1 MNQTKEKKTRYLL
14 WPALLLLLLL
24 LAPGSTVRVQAASD
38 QTAVQLKLS
47 QGIRRYDYAY
57 QVLDLVNQERAKKN
71 LNPVTMDKNLLECA
85 MTRAEELTVYASH
98 TRPNGSICFSAFPYF
113 EDPSENLAINQGTP
127 EEVMESWI
135 ESSGHYTNIMNSKN
149 VSAGIGCY
157 SQNGH
162 LYWIQCFSS
171 HATEACTQ
179 PANQTVSPVIS
190 VLPKL
195 INIHFNEVSPIT
207 FTEEQ
212 KTLAIYITCNGF
224 SYMSSSLD
232 PASFTWSTGDPS
244 IATVDQSG
252 VIQLKSRGTT
262 TVSATLKSC
271 PDKTLSTDINA
282 YYDLENSKET
292 SLRYTSSWNYT
303 GNPITFSPE
312 LKFHG
317 RTLTEGKDYTISFSN
332 NQNSGVGTFTI
343 TGLGLYSGTLTNN
356 FGIWQIN
363 LSQTKVT
370 FSQSSYLYT
379 GTPLTPKP
387 TVTWNGITL
396 TENVDYTLSWHNN
409 AQQGNAYVTVSGKG
423 NFTGESNKYFYIDL
437 TPITEAE
444 IGDIPDYEYAP
455 GKEFKPEPTV
465 TLNGVTLKKDV
476 DYTLSYY
483 DNTMASS
490 RTNRPRVHITGIGIY
505 RSGFSKYFTINP
517 LKLSGET
524 IQLAD
529 PNCKSESVTSYLR
542 NNLIITYNGTQLIS
556 DDFRIT
562 SVYCSSS
569 NEILDFSLSYK
580 QNYSGSRHMTS
591 VKLCD
596 LSDIPEQIFNG
607 NAVTPKPA
615 VKYGSD
621 TLQEGTDYILS
632 WKDNAK
638 TGTSSV
644 TVTGINNYFSSQSL
658 TFKISAPAP
667 TSTPTPKPTATP
679 KPKPTATPTPK
690 PTATPK
696 PKPTTTPTP
705 KPTATP
711 TTKPTATPTPKPTAT
726 PTTKPTATPTPK
738 PTATPTPKPTATPT
752 TKPTTPT
759 PKPSTTPA
767 PMPSGTPAPMPS
779 GTPAPNPS
787 GTPAP
792 NPSGTPAPNPSGTPA
807 PVITNLTAPSI
818 KASASW
824 NSCTL
829 RWNRINN
836 VRNYILYRKTNS
848 GKYTK
853 IKTLNANATSYK
865 DTKITMGNKYS
876 YVIRASRKTSS
887 GSIYSPASK
896 AATVKPNLLRP
907 STKLKT
913 LKGKQTLSWK
923 KISGATGYV
932 IYQKKGNGS
941 FKKVK
946 TISSKNTS
954 YTFKTAK
961 NITYSYRLVPYRTV
975 NKKVKTGP
983 ASAVKTGKAK

>member
-24 LAPGSTVRVQAASD
+24 LAPGNIVRVQAASD

-71 LNPVTMDKNLLECA
+71 RNPVTMDKNLLECA

-98 TRPNGSICFSAFPYF
+98 IRPNGSICFSAFPYF

-171 HATEACTQ
+171 HAAETCTQ
-179 PANQTVSPVIS
+179 PANQNVSPVLS
-190 VLPKL
+190 VLPRL
-195 INIHFNEVSPIT
+195 VNIHFNVSSPVK

-212 KTLAIYITCNGF
+212 KTLTIYATCNGF

-232 PASFTWSTGDPS
+232 PSSFTWSTGDPS
-244 IATVDQSG
+244 VATVDQSG
-252 VIQLKSRGTT
+252 VIRLKSKGNT
-262 TVSATLKSC
+262 TVTATLKSC
-271 PDKTLSTDINA
+271 PDKILTADLNA
-282 YYDLENSKET
+282 YYDLEDSKET
-292 SLRYTSSWNYT
+292 SLTYT
-303 GNPITFSPE
+303 GSWKYTGKPITFSPV
-312 LKFHG
+312 LKFHD
-317 RTLTEGKDYTISFSN
+317 RTLTEGKDYTLSFSN

-363 LSQTKVT
+363 LSQAEIA

-423 NFTGESNKYFYIDL
+423 NFTGERNKYFYIDL

-476 DYTLSYY
+476 DYTLSYF

-524 IQLAD
+524 IELPD
-529 PNCKSESVTSYLR
+529 TNCGNGSVTTFLR
-542 NNLIITYNGTQLIS
+542 NHLVITYNGVQLTS
-556 DDFRIT
+556 DDYSIT
-562 SVYCSSS
+562 SLRCSAG
-569 NEILDFSLSYK
+569 NEILGFSISYK
-580 QNYSGSRHMTS
+580 QNYSGTRQMTS
-591 VKLCD
+591 VKRCD
-596 LSDIPEQIFNG
+596 LSDIPEQIFSG
-607 NAVTPKPA
+607 NAVTPKPT
-615 VKYGSD
+615 VKYGSAA
-621 TLQEGTDYILS
+621 LQEGTDYVLS
-632 WKDNAK
+632 WADNTK
-638 TGTSSV
+638 TGTGSV
-644 TVTGINNYFSSQSL
+644 TVTGINKYFASQTL
-658 TFKISAPAP
+658 TFKISAPSP
-667 TSTPTPKPTATP
+667 TVTPTPKPTN
-679 KPKPTATPTPK
+679 TPTPK
-690 PTATPK
+690 PT
-696 PKPTTTPTP
+696 
-705 KPTATP
+705 
-711 TTKPTATPTPKPTAT
+711 
-726 PTTKPTATPTPK
+726 
-738 PTATPTPKPTATPT
+738 
-752 TKPTTPT
+752 
-759 PKPSTTPA
+759 STPA
-767 PMPSGTPAPMPS
+767 PKPSGTPAP
-779 GTPAPNPS
+779 A
-787 GTPAP
+787 
-792 NPSGTPAPNPSGTPA
+792 
-807 PVITNLTAPSI
+807 VVKLTAPAI
-818 KASASW
+818 KASTSW

-836 VRNYILYRKTNS
+836 ARSYILYRKTNS
-848 GKYTK
+848 GKYAK
-853 IKTLNANATSYK
+853 IKTLNANTTSYK
-865 DTKITMGNKYS
+865 DTKITIGNKYS

-887 GSIYSPASK
+887 GYIYSPTSK
-896 AATVKPNLLRP
+896 AVTVKPNLLRP

-913 LKGKQTLSWK
+913 LKGKQILSWK
-923 KISGATGYV
+923 KVPGATGYV
-932 IYQKKGNGS
+932 LYQKKGNGS

-946 TISSKNTS
+946 TVSARNLN
-954 YTFKTAK
+954 YTFKTSK
-961 NITYSYRLVPYRTV
+961 NTTYSYRVVPYRTI
-975 NKKVKTGP
+975 NRKAKTGP
-983 ASAVKTGKAK
+983 ASAVKTGKAR

>member
-24 LAPGSTVRVQAASD
+24 LAPGNIVRVQAASD

-71 LNPVTMDKNLLECA
+71 RNPVTMDKNLLECA

-171 HATEACTQ
+171 HAAETCTQ
-179 PANQTVSPVIS
+179 PANQNVSPVLS
-190 VLPKL
+190 VLPRL
-195 INIHFNEVSPIT
+195 VNIHFNVSSPVK

-212 KTLAIYITCNGF
+212 KTLTIYATCNGF

-232 PASFTWSTGDPS
+232 PSSFTWSTGDPS
-244 IATVDQSG
+244 VATVDQSG
-252 VIQLKSRGTT
+252 VIRLKSKGNT
-262 TVSATLKSC
+262 TVTATLKSC
-271 PDKTLSTDINA
+271 PDKILTADLNA
-282 YYDLENSKET
+282 YYDLEDSKET
-292 SLRYTSSWNYT
+292 SLTYT
-303 GNPITFSPE
+303 GSWKHTGKPITFSPV
-312 LKFHG
+312 LKFHD
-317 RTLTEGKDYTISFSN
+317 RTLTEGKDYTLSFSN

-363 LSQTKVT
+363 LSQAEVT

-423 NFTGESNKYFYIDL
+423 NFTGETNKSFYIDL

-476 DYTLSYY
+476 DYTLSYF

-524 IQLAD
+524 IELPD
-529 PNCKSESVTSYLR
+529 TNCGNGSVTTFLR
-542 NNLIITYNGTQLIS
+542 NHLVITYNGVQLTS
-556 DDFRIT
+556 DDYSIT
-562 SVYCSSS
+562 SLRCSAG
-569 NEILDFSLSYK
+569 NEILGFSISYK
-580 QNYSGSRHMTS
+580 QNYSGTRQMTS
-591 VKLCD
+591 VKRCD
-596 LSDIPEQIFNG
+596 LSDIPEQIFSG
-607 NAVTPKPA
+607 NAVTPKPT
-615 VKYGSD
+615 VKYGSA
-621 TLQEGTDYILS
+621 TLQEGTDYVLS
-632 WKDNAK
+632 WADNTK
-638 TGTSSV
+638 TGTGSV
-644 TVTGINNYFSSQSL
+644 TVTGINKYFASQTL

-667 TSTPTPKPTATP
+667 TV
-679 KPKPTATPTPK
+679 
-690 PTATPK
+690 
-696 PKPTTTPTP
+696 
-705 KPTATP
+705 
-711 TTKPTATPTPKPTAT
+711 
-726 PTTKPTATPTPK
+726 TPTPK
-738 PTATPTPKPTATPT
+738 PTATPTPKPT
-752 TKPTTPT
+752 
-759 PKPSTTPA
+759 STPA
-767 PMPSGTPAPMPS
+767 PKPSGTPAP
-779 GTPAPNPS
+779 A
-787 GTPAP
+787 
-792 NPSGTPAPNPSGTPA
+792 
-807 PVITNLTAPSI
+807 VVKLTAPAI
-818 KASASW
+818 KASTSW

-836 VRNYILYRKTNS
+836 AQSYILYRKTNS
-848 GKYTK
+848 GKYAK
-853 IKTLNANATSYK
+853 IKTLNANTTSYK
-865 DTKITMGNKYS
+865 DTKITIGNKYS

-887 GSIYSPASK
+887 GYIYSPTSK
-896 AATVKPNLLRP
+896 AVTVKPNLLRP

-913 LKGKQTLSWK
+913 LKGKQILSWK
-923 KISGATGYV
+923 KVPGATGYV
-932 IYQKKGNGS
+932 LYQKKGNDS

-946 TISSKNTS
+946 TVSARNLS
-954 YTFKTAK
+954 YTFKTSK
-961 NITYSYRLVPYRTV
+961 NTTYSYRVVPYRTI
-975 NKKVKTGP
+975 NRKAKTGP
-983 ASAVKTGKAK
+983 ASAVKTGKAR

>member
-1 MNQTKEKKTRYLL
+1 MNETKEEKTRHLF

-24 LAPGSTVRVQAASD
+24 LAPGNIVRVQAASD

-71 LNPVTMDKNLLECA
+71 RNPVTMDKNLLECA

-171 HATEACTQ
+171 HAAETCTQ
-179 PANQTVSPVIS
+179 PANQNVSPVLS
-190 VLPKL
+190 VLPRL
-195 INIHFNEVSPIT
+195 VNIHFNVSSPVK

-212 KTLAIYITCNGF
+212 KTLTIYATCNGF

-232 PASFTWSTGDPS
+232 PSSFTWSTGDPS
-244 IATVDQSG
+244 VATVDQSG
-252 VIQLKSRGTT
+252 VIRLKSKGNT
-262 TVSATLKSC
+262 TVTATLKSC
-271 PDKTLSTDINA
+271 PDKILTADLNA
-282 YYDLENSKET
+282 YYDLEDSKET
-292 SLRYTSSWNYT
+292 SLTYT
-303 GNPITFSPE
+303 GSWKCTGKPITFSPV
-312 LKFHG
+312 LKFHD
-317 RTLTEGKDYTISFSN
+317 RTLTEGKDYTLSFSN

-363 LSQTKVT
+363 LSQAEVT

-379 GTPLTPKP
+379 RTPLTPKP

-423 NFTGESNKYFYIDL
+423 NFTGETNKSFYIDL

-465 TLNGVTLKKDV
+465 TLNGVALKKNV
-476 DYTLSYY
+476 DYTLSYF

-524 IQLAD
+524 IELPD
-529 PNCKSESVTSYLR
+529 TNCGNGSVTTFLR
-542 NNLIITYNGTQLIS
+542 NHLVITYNGVQLTS
-556 DDFRIT
+556 DDYSIT
-562 SVYCSSS
+562 SLRCSAG
-569 NEILDFSLSYK
+569 NEILGFSISYK
-580 QNYSGSRHMTS
+580 QNYSGTRQMTS

-596 LSDIPEQIFNG
+596 LSDIPEQIFSG
-607 NAVTPKPA
+607 NAVTPKPT
-615 VKYGSD
+615 VKYGSA
-621 TLQEGTDYILS
+621 TLQEGTDYVLS
-632 WKDNAK
+632 WADNTK
-638 TGTSSV
+638 TGTGSV
-644 TVTGINNYFSSQSL
+644 TVTGINKYFASQTL

-667 TSTPTPKPTATP
+667 TVTPTPKPTN
-679 KPKPTATPTPK
+679 TPTPK
-690 PTATPK
+690 PT
-696 PKPTTTPTP
+696 
-705 KPTATP
+705 
-711 TTKPTATPTPKPTAT
+711 
-726 PTTKPTATPTPK
+726 
-738 PTATPTPKPTATPT
+738 
-752 TKPTTPT
+752 
-759 PKPSTTPA
+759 STPA
-767 PMPSGTPAPMPS
+767 PKPSGTPAP
-779 GTPAPNPS
+779 A
-787 GTPAP
+787 
-792 NPSGTPAPNPSGTPA
+792 
-807 PVITNLTAPSI
+807 VVKLTAPAI
-818 KASASW
+818 KASTSW

-829 RWNRINN
+829 RWNRVKNSQ
-836 VRNYILYRKTNS
+836 NYILYRKTNS
-848 GKYTK
+848 GKYAK
-853 IKTLNANATSYK
+853 IKTLNANTTSYK
-865 DTKITMGNKYS
+865 DTKITIGNKYS

-887 GSIYSPASK
+887 GYIYSPTSK
-896 AATVKPNLLRP
+896 AVTVKPNLLRP

-913 LKGKQTLSWK
+913 LKGKQILSWK
-923 KISGATGYV
+923 KVPGATGYV
-932 IYQKKGNGS
+932 LYQKKGNGS

-946 TISSKNTS
+946 TVSARNLN
-954 YTFKTAK
+954 YTFKTSK
-961 NITYSYRLVPYRTV
+961 NTTYSYRVVPYRTI
-975 NKKVKTGP
+975 NRKAKTGP
-983 ASAVKTGKAK
+983 ASAVKTGKAR

>member
-24 LAPGSTVRVQAASD
+24 LAPGNIVRVQAASD

-71 LNPVTMDKNLLECA
+71 RNPVTMDKNLLECA

-171 HATEACTQ
+171 HAAETCTQ
-179 PANQTVSPVIS
+179 PANQNVSPVLS
-190 VLPKL
+190 VLPRL
-195 INIHFNEVSPIT
+195 VNIHFNVSSPVK

-212 KTLAIYITCNGF
+212 KTLTIYATCNGF

-232 PASFTWSTGDPS
+232 PSSFTWSTGDPS
-244 IATVDQSG
+244 VATVDQSG
-252 VIQLKSRGTT
+252 VIRLKSKGNT
-262 TVSATLKSC
+262 TVTATLKSC
-271 PDKTLSTDINA
+271 PDKILTADLNA
-282 YYDLENSKET
+282 YYDLEDSKET
-292 SLRYTSSWNYT
+292 SLTYT
-303 GNPITFSPE
+303 GSWKYTGKPITFSPV
-312 LKFHG
+312 LKFHD
-317 RTLTEGKDYTISFSN
+317 RTLTEGKDYTLSFSN

-356 FGIWQIN
+356 FGIWQIS
-363 LSQTKVT
+363 LSQAEVT

-423 NFTGESNKYFYIDL
+423 NFTGETNKSFYIDL

-476 DYTLSYY
+476 DYTLSYF

-524 IQLAD
+524 IELPD
-529 PNCKSESVTSYLR
+529 TNCGNGSVTTFLR
-542 NNLIITYNGTQLIS
+542 NHLVITYNGVQLTS
-556 DDFRIT
+556 DDYSIT
-562 SVYCSSS
+562 SLRCSAG
-569 NEILDFSLSYK
+569 NEILGFSISYK
-580 QNYSGSRHMTS
+580 QNYSGTRQMTS
-591 VKLCD
+591 VKRCD
-596 LSDIPEQIFNG
+596 LSDIPEQIFSG
-607 NAVTPKPA
+607 NAVTPKPT
-615 VKYGSD
+615 VKYGSA
-621 TLQEGTDYILS
+621 TLQEGTDYVLS
-632 WKDNAK
+632 WADNTK
-638 TGTSSV
+638 TGTGSV
-644 TVTGINNYFSSQSL
+644 TVTGINKYFASQTL

-667 TSTPTPKPTATP
+667 TV
-679 KPKPTATPTPK
+679 
-690 PTATPK
+690 
-696 PKPTTTPTP
+696 
-705 KPTATP
+705 
-711 TTKPTATPTPKPTAT
+711 
-726 PTTKPTATPTPK
+726 TPTPK
-738 PTATPTPKPTATPT
+738 PTATPTPKPTN
-752 TKPTTPT
+752 
-759 PKPSTTPA
+759 TPA
-767 PMPSGTPAPMPS
+767 PKPSGTPAP
-779 GTPAPNPS
+779 A
-787 GTPAP
+787 
-792 NPSGTPAPNPSGTPA
+792 
-807 PVITNLTAPSI
+807 VVKLTAPAI
-818 KASASW
+818 KASTSW

-836 VRNYILYRKTNS
+836 ARSYILYRKTNS
-848 GKYTK
+848 GKYVK
-853 IKTLNANATSYK
+853 IKTLNANTTSYK
-865 DTKITMGNKYS
+865 DTKITIGNKYS

-887 GSIYSPASK
+887 GYIYSPTSK
-896 AATVKPNLLRP
+896 AVTVKPNLLRP

-913 LKGKQTLSWK
+913 LKGKQILSWK
-923 KISGATGYV
+923 KVPGATGYV
-932 IYQKKGNGS
+932 LYQKKGNGS

-946 TISSKNTS
+946 TVSARNLN
-954 YTFKTAK
+954 YTFKTSK
-961 NITYSYRLVPYRTV
+961 NTTYSYRVVPYRTI
-975 NKKVKTGP
+975 NRKAKTGP
-983 ASAVKTGKAK
+983 ASAVKTGKAR

>member
-24 LAPGSTVRVQAASD
+24 LAPGNIVRVQAASD

-71 LNPVTMDKNLLECA
+71 RNPVTMDKNLLECA

-135 ESSGHYTNIMNSKN
+135 ESSGHYANIMNSKN

-171 HATEACTQ
+171 HAAETCTQ
-179 PANQTVSPVIS
+179 PANQNVSPVLS
-190 VLPKL
+190 VLPRL
-195 INIHFNEVSPIT
+195 VNIHFNVSSPVK

-212 KTLAIYITCNGF
+212 KTLTIYATCNGF

-232 PASFTWSTGDPS
+232 PSSFTWSTGDPS
-244 IATVDQSG
+244 VATVDQSG
-252 VIQLKSRGTT
+252 VIRLKSKGNT
-262 TVSATLKSC
+262 TVTATLKSC
-271 PDKTLSTDINA
+271 PDKILTADLNA
-282 YYDLENSKET
+282 YYDLEDSKET
-292 SLRYTSSWNYT
+292 SLTYT
-303 GNPITFSPE
+303 GSWKYTGKPITFSPV
-312 LKFHG
+312 LKFHD
-317 RTLTEGKDYTISFSN
+317 RTLTEGKDYTLSFSN

-363 LSQTKVT
+363 LSQAEIA

-423 NFTGESNKYFYIDL
+423 NFTGERNKYFYIDL

-476 DYTLSYY
+476 DYTLSYF

-524 IQLAD
+524 IELPD
-529 PNCKSESVTSYLR
+529 TNCGNGSVTTFLR
-542 NNLIITYNGTQLIS
+542 NHLVITYNGVQLTS
-556 DDFRIT
+556 DDYSIT
-562 SVYCSSS
+562 SLRCSAG
-569 NEILDFSLSYK
+569 NEILGFSISYK
-580 QNYSGSRHMTS
+580 QNYSGTRQMTS

-596 LSDIPEQIFNG
+596 LSDIPEQIFSG
-607 NAVTPKPA
+607 NAVTPKPT
-615 VKYGSD
+615 VKYGSA
-621 TLQEGTDYILS
+621 TLQEGTDYVLS
-632 WKDNAK
+632 WADNTK
-638 TGTSSV
+638 TGTGSV
-644 TVTGINNYFSSQSL
+644 TVTGINKYFASQTL

-667 TSTPTPKPTATP
+667 TVTPTPKPTN
-679 KPKPTATPTPK
+679 TPTPK
-690 PTATPK
+690 PT
-696 PKPTTTPTP
+696 
-705 KPTATP
+705 
-711 TTKPTATPTPKPTAT
+711 
-726 PTTKPTATPTPK
+726 
-738 PTATPTPKPTATPT
+738 
-752 TKPTTPT
+752 
-759 PKPSTTPA
+759 STPA
-767 PMPSGTPAPMPS
+767 PKPSGTPAP
-779 GTPAPNPS
+779 A
-787 GTPAP
+787 
-792 NPSGTPAPNPSGTPA
+792 
-807 PVITNLTAPSI
+807 VVKLTAPAI
-818 KASASW
+818 KASTSW

-829 RWNRINN
+829 RWNRVKNSQ
-836 VRNYILYRKTNS
+836 NYILYRKTNS
-848 GKYTK
+848 GKYVK
-853 IKTLNANATSYK
+853 LKTLNANTTAYK
-865 DTKITMGNKYS
+865 DTKITIGNKYS

-887 GSIYSPASK
+887 GYIYSPTSK
-896 AATVKPNLLRP
+896 AVTVKPNLLRP

-913 LKGKQTLSWK
+913 LKGKQILSWK
-923 KISGATGYV
+923 KVPGATGYV
-932 IYQKKGNGS
+932 LYQKKGNGS

-946 TISSKNTS
+946 TVSARNLN
-954 YTFKTAK
+954 YTFKTSK
-961 NITYSYRLVPYRTV
+961 NTTYSYRVVPYRTI
-975 NKKVKTGP
+975 NRKAKTGP
-983 ASAVKTGKAK
+983 ASAVKTGKAR

>member
-24 LAPGSTVRVQAASD
+24 LAPGNIVRVQAASD

-71 LNPVTMDKNLLECA
+71 RNPVTMDKNLLECA

-171 HATEACTQ
+171 HAAETCTQ
-179 PANQTVSPVIS
+179 PANQNVSPVLS
-190 VLPKL
+190 VLPRL
-195 INIHFNEVSPIT
+195 VNIHFNVSSPVK

-212 KTLAIYITCNGF
+212 KTLTIYATCNGF

-232 PASFTWSTGDPS
+232 PSSFTWSTGDPS
-244 IATVDQSG
+244 VATVDQSG
-252 VIQLKSRGTT
+252 VIRLKSKGNT
-262 TVSATLKSC
+262 TVTATLKSC
-271 PDKTLSTDINA
+271 PDKILTADLNA
-282 YYDLENSKET
+282 YYDLEDSKET
-292 SLRYTSSWNYT
+292 SLTYT
-303 GNPITFSPE
+303 GSWKYTGKPITFSPV
-312 LKFHG
+312 LKFHD
-317 RTLTEGKDYTISFSN
+317 RTLTEGKDYTLSFSN

-356 FGIWQIN
+356 FGIWQIS
-363 LSQTKVT
+363 LSQAEVT

-423 NFTGESNKYFYIDL
+423 NFTGETIKSFYIDL

-476 DYTLSYY
+476 DYTLSYF

-524 IQLAD
+524 IELPD
-529 PNCKSESVTSYLR
+529 TNCGNGSVTTFLR
-542 NNLIITYNGTQLIS
+542 NHLVITYNGVQLTS
-556 DDFRIT
+556 DDYSIT
-562 SVYCSSS
+562 SLRCSAG
-569 NEILDFSLSYK
+569 NEILGFSISYK
-580 QNYSGSRHMTS
+580 QNYSGTRQMTS
-591 VKLCD
+591 VKRCD
-596 LSDIPEQIFNG
+596 LSDIPEQIFSG
-607 NAVTPKPA
+607 NAVTPKPT
-615 VKYGSD
+615 VKYGSA
-621 TLQEGTDYILS
+621 TLQEGTDYVLS
-632 WKDNAK
+632 WADNTK
-638 TGTSSV
+638 TGTGSV
-644 TVTGINNYFSSQSL
+644 TVTGINKYFASQTL

-667 TSTPTPKPTATP
+667 TV
-679 KPKPTATPTPK
+679 
-690 PTATPK
+690 
-696 PKPTTTPTP
+696 
-705 KPTATP
+705 
-711 TTKPTATPTPKPTAT
+711 
-726 PTTKPTATPTPK
+726 TPTPK
-738 PTATPTPKPTATPT
+738 PTATPTPKPT
-752 TKPTTPT
+752 
-759 PKPSTTPA
+759 STPA
-767 PMPSGTPAPMPS
+767 PKPSGTPAP
-779 GTPAPNPS
+779 A
-787 GTPAP
+787 
-792 NPSGTPAPNPSGTPA
+792 
-807 PVITNLTAPSI
+807 VVKLTAPAI
-818 KASASW
+818 KASTSW

-836 VRNYILYRKTNS
+836 AQSYILYRKTNS
-848 GKYTK
+848 GKYAK
-853 IKTLNANATSYK
+853 IKTLNANTTSYK
-865 DTKITMGNKYS
+865 DTKITIGNKYS

-887 GSIYSPASK
+887 GYIYSPTSK
-896 AATVKPNLLRP
+896 AVTVKPNLLRP

-913 LKGKQTLSWK
+913 LKGKQILSWK
-923 KISGATGYV
+923 KVPGATGYV
-932 IYQKKGNGS
+932 LYQKKGNDS

-946 TISSKNTS
+946 TVSARNLS
-954 YTFKTAK
+954 YTFKTSK
-961 NITYSYRLVPYRTV
+961 NTTYSYRVVPYRTI
-975 NKKVKTGP
+975 NRKAKTGP
-983 ASAVKTGKAK
+983 ASAVKTGKAR

>member
-1 MNQTKEKKTRYLL
+1 MNETKEEKTRHLF

-24 LAPGSTVRVQAASD
+24 LAPVHMVRVQAASD
-38 QTAVQLKLS
+38 QSTVELKLS

-71 LNPVTMDKNLLECA
+71 RNPVTMDKNLLECA

-171 HATEACTQ
+171 HAAETCTQ
-179 PANQTVSPVIS
+179 PANQNVSPVLS
-190 VLPKL
+190 VLPRL
-195 INIHFNEVSPIT
+195 MNIHFNVSSPVK

-212 KTLAIYITCNGF
+212 KTLTIYATCNGF

-232 PASFTWSTGDPS
+232 PSSFTWSTGDPS
-244 IATVDQSG
+244 VATVDQSG
-252 VIQLKSRGTT
+252 VIRLKSKGNT
-262 TVSATLKSC
+262 TVTATLKSC
-271 PDKTLSTDINA
+271 PDKILTADLNA
-282 YYDLENSKET
+282 YYDLEDSKET
-292 SLRYTSSWNYT
+292 SLTYTGSWKYT
-303 GNPITFSPE
+303 GNPITFSPV
-312 LKFHG
+312 LKFHN
-317 RTLTEGKDYTISFSN
+317 RTLTEGKDYTLSFSN

-363 LSQTKVT
+363 LSQAEIA

-423 NFTGESNKYFYIDL
+423 NFTGERNKYFYIDL

-476 DYTLSYY
+476 DYTLSYF

-524 IQLAD
+524 IELPD
-529 PNCKSESVTSYLR
+529 TNCGNGSVTTFLR
-542 NNLIITYNGTQLIS
+542 NHLVITYNGVQLTS
-556 DDFRIT
+556 DDYSIT
-562 SVYCSSS
+562 SLRCSAG
-569 NEILDFSLSYK
+569 NEILGFSISYK
-580 QNYSGSRHMTS
+580 QNYSGTRQMTS
-591 VKLCD
+591 VKRCD
-596 LSDIPEQIFNG
+596 LSDIPEQIFSG
-607 NAVTPKPA
+607 NAVTPKPT
-615 VKYGSD
+615 VKYGSA
-621 TLQEGTDYILS
+621 TLQEGTDYVLS
-632 WKDNAK
+632 WADNTK
-638 TGTSSV
+638 TGTGSV
-644 TVTGINNYFSSQSL
+644 TVTGINKYFASQTL

-667 TSTPTPKPTATP
+667 TVTPTPKPTN
-679 KPKPTATPTPK
+679 TPTPK
-690 PTATPK
+690 PT
-696 PKPTTTPTP
+696 
-705 KPTATP
+705 
-711 TTKPTATPTPKPTAT
+711 
-726 PTTKPTATPTPK
+726 
-738 PTATPTPKPTATPT
+738 
-752 TKPTTPT
+752 
-759 PKPSTTPA
+759 STPA
-767 PMPSGTPAPMPS
+767 PA
-779 GTPAPNPS
+779 
-787 GTPAP
+787 
-792 NPSGTPAPNPSGTPA
+792 
-807 PVITNLTAPSI
+807 VVKLTAPAI
-818 KASASW
+818 KASTSW

-829 RWNRINN
+829 RWNRVKNSQ
-836 VRNYILYRKTNS
+836 NYILYRKTNS
-848 GKYTK
+848 GKYVK
-853 IKTLNANATSYK
+853 LKTLNANTTAYK
-865 DTKITMGNKYS
+865 DTKITIGNKYS

-887 GSIYSPASK
+887 GYIYSPTSK
-896 AATVKPNLLRP
+896 AVTVKPNLLRP

-913 LKGKQTLSWK
+913 LKGKQILSWK
-923 KISGATGYV
+923 KVPGATGYV
-932 IYQKKGNGS
+932 LYQKKGNGS

-946 TISSKNTS
+946 TVSARNLS
-954 YTFKTAK
+954 YTFKTSK
-961 NITYSYRLVPYRTV
+961 NTTYSYRVVPYRTI
-975 NKKVKTGP
+975 NRKAKTGP
-983 ASAVKTGKAK
+983 ASAVKTGKAR

>member
-24 LAPGSTVRVQAASD
+24 LAPGNIVRVQAASD

-71 LNPVTMDKNLLECA
+71 RNPVTMDKNLLECA

-171 HATEACTQ
+171 HAAETCTQ
-179 PANQTVSPVIS
+179 PANQNVSPVLS
-190 VLPKL
+190 VLPRL
-195 INIHFNEVSPIT
+195 MNIHFNVSSPVK

-212 KTLAIYITCNGF
+212 KTLTIYATCNGF

-232 PASFTWSTGDPS
+232 PSSFTWSTGDPS
-244 IATVDQSG
+244 VATVDQSG
-252 VIQLKSRGTT
+252 VIRLKSKGNT
-262 TVSATLKSC
+262 TVTATLKSC
-271 PDKTLSTDINA
+271 PDKILTADLNA
-282 YYDLENSKET
+282 YYDLEDSKET
-292 SLRYTSSWNYT
+292 SLTYT
-303 GNPITFSPE
+303 GSWKYTGKPITFSPV
-312 LKFHG
+312 LKFHN
-317 RTLTEGKDYTISFSN
+317 RTLTEGKDYTLSFSN

-363 LSQTKVT
+363 LSQAEIA

-423 NFTGESNKYFYIDL
+423 NFTGERNKYFCIDL

-476 DYTLSYY
+476 DYTLSYF

-524 IQLAD
+524 IELPD
-529 PNCKSESVTSYLR
+529 TNCGNGSVTTFLR
-542 NNLIITYNGTQLIS
+542 NHLVITYNGVQLTS
-556 DDFRIT
+556 DDYSIT
-562 SVYCSSS
+562 SLRCSAG
-569 NEILDFSLSYK
+569 NEILGFSISYK
-580 QNYSGSRHMTS
+580 QNYSGTRQMTS
-591 VKLCD
+591 VKRCD
-596 LSDIPEQIFNG
+596 LSDIPEQIFSG
-607 NAVTPKPA
+607 NAVTPKPT
-615 VKYGSD
+615 VKYGSA
-621 TLQEGTDYILS
+621 TLQEGTDYVLS
-632 WKDNAK
+632 WADNTK
-638 TGTSSV
+638 TGTGSV
-644 TVTGINNYFSSQSL
+644 TVTGINKYFASQTL

-667 TSTPTPKPTATP
+667 TVTPTPKPTN
-679 KPKPTATPTPK
+679 TPTPK
-690 PTATPK
+690 PT
-696 PKPTTTPTP
+696 
-705 KPTATP
+705 
-711 TTKPTATPTPKPTAT
+711 
-726 PTTKPTATPTPK
+726 
-738 PTATPTPKPTATPT
+738 
-752 TKPTTPT
+752 
-759 PKPSTTPA
+759 STPA
-767 PMPSGTPAPMPS
+767 PA
-779 GTPAPNPS
+779 
-787 GTPAP
+787 
-792 NPSGTPAPNPSGTPA
+792 
-807 PVITNLTAPSI
+807 VVKLTAPAI
-818 KASASW
+818 KASTSW

-829 RWNRINN
+829 RWNRVKNSQ
-836 VRNYILYRKTNS
+836 NYILYRKTNS
-848 GKYTK
+848 GKYAK
-853 IKTLNANATSYK
+853 IKTLNANTTSYK
-865 DTKITMGNKYS
+865 DTKITIGNKYS

-887 GSIYSPASK
+887 GYIYSPTSK
-896 AATVKPNLLRP
+896 AVTVKPNLLRP

-923 KISGATGYV
+923 KVPGATGYV
-932 IYQKKGNGS
+932 LYQKKGNGS

-946 TISSKNTS
+946 TVSARNLN
-954 YTFKTAK
+954 YTFKTSK
-961 NITYSYRLVPYRTV
+961 NTTYSYRVVPYRTI
-975 NKKVKTGP
+975 NRKAKTGP
-983 ASAVKTGKAK
+983 ASAVKTGKAR

>member
-1 MNQTKEKKTRYLL
+1 MNETKEEKTRHLF

-24 LAPGSTVRVQAASD
+24 LAPVHMVRVQAASD
-38 QTAVQLKLS
+38 QSTVELKLS

-71 LNPVTMDKNLLECA
+71 RNPVTMDKNLLECA

-98 TRPNGSICFSAFPYF
+98 TRPNGSICFSVFPYF

-171 HATEACTQ
+171 HAAETCTQ
-179 PANQTVSPVIS
+179 PANQNVSPVLS
-190 VLPKL
+190 VLPRL
-195 INIHFNEVSPIT
+195 MNIHFNVSSPVK

-212 KTLAIYITCNGF
+212 KTLTIYATCNGF

-232 PASFTWSTGDPS
+232 PSSFTWSTGDPS
-244 IATVDQSG
+244 VATVDQSG
-252 VIQLKSRGTT
+252 VIRLKSKGNT
-262 TVSATLKSC
+262 TVTATLKSC
-271 PDKTLSTDINA
+271 PDKILTADLNA
-282 YYDLENSKET
+282 YYDLEDSKET
-292 SLRYTSSWNYT
+292 SLTYT
-303 GNPITFSPE
+303 GSWKYTGKPITFSPV
-312 LKFHG
+312 LKFHD
-317 RTLTEGKDYTISFSN
+317 RTLTEGKDYTLSFSN

-363 LSQTKVT
+363 LSQAEVT

-423 NFTGESNKYFYIDL
+423 NFTGETNKSFYIDL

-476 DYTLSYY
+476 DYTLSYF

-524 IQLAD
+524 IELPD
-529 PNCKSESVTSYLR
+529 TNCGNGSVTTFLR
-542 NNLIITYNGTQLIS
+542 NHLVITYNGVQLTS
-556 DDFRIT
+556 DDYSIT
-562 SVYCSSS
+562 SLRCSAG
-569 NEILDFSLSYK
+569 NEILGFSISYK
-580 QNYSGSRHMTS
+580 QNYSGTRQMTS
-591 VKLCD
+591 VKRCD
-596 LSDIPEQIFNG
+596 LSDIPEQIFSG
-607 NAVTPKPA
+607 NAVTPKPT
-615 VKYGSD
+615 VKYGSA
-621 TLQEGTDYILS
+621 TLQEGTDYVLS
-632 WKDNAK
+632 WADNTK
-638 TGTSSV
+638 TGTGSV
-644 TVTGINNYFSSQSL
+644 TVTGINKYFASQTL

-667 TSTPTPKPTATP
+667 TVTPTPKPTN
-679 KPKPTATPTPK
+679 TPTPK
-690 PTATPK
+690 PT
-696 PKPTTTPTP
+696 
-705 KPTATP
+705 
-711 TTKPTATPTPKPTAT
+711 
-726 PTTKPTATPTPK
+726 
-738 PTATPTPKPTATPT
+738 
-752 TKPTTPT
+752 
-759 PKPSTTPA
+759 STPA
-767 PMPSGTPAPMPS
+767 PKPSGTPAP
-779 GTPAPNPS
+779 A
-787 GTPAP
+787 
-792 NPSGTPAPNPSGTPA
+792 
-807 PVITNLTAPSI
+807 VVKLTAPAI
-818 KASASW
+818 KASTSW

-836 VRNYILYRKTNS
+836 ARSYILYRKTNS
-848 GKYTK
+848 GKYAK
-853 IKTLNANATSYK
+853 IKTLNANTTSYK
-865 DTKITMGNKYS
+865 DTKITIGNKYS

-887 GSIYSPASK
+887 GYIYSPTSK
-896 AATVKPNLLRP
+896 AVTVKPNLLRP

-913 LKGKQTLSWK
+913 LKGKQILSWK
-923 KISGATGYV
+923 KVPGATGYV
-932 IYQKKGNGS
+932 LYQKKGNGS

-946 TISSKNTS
+946 TVSARNLN
-954 YTFKTAK
+954 YTFKTSK
-961 NITYSYRLVPYRTV
+961 NTTYSYRVVPYRTI
-975 NKKVKTGP
+975 NRKAKTGP
-983 ASAVKTGKAK
+983 ASAVKTGKAR

>member
-24 LAPGSTVRVQAASD
+24 LAPGNIVRVQAASD

-71 LNPVTMDKNLLECA
+71 RNPVTMDKNLLECA

-171 HATEACTQ
+171 HAAETCTQ
-179 PANQTVSPVIS
+179 PANQNVSPVLS
-190 VLPKL
+190 VLPRL
-195 INIHFNEVSPIT
+195 VNIHFNVSSPVK

-212 KTLAIYITCNGF
+212 KTLTIYATCNGF

-232 PASFTWSTGDPS
+232 PSSFTWSTGDPS
-244 IATVDQSG
+244 VATVDQSG
-252 VIQLKSRGTT
+252 VIRLKSKGNT
-262 TVSATLKSC
+262 TVTATLKSC
-271 PDKTLSTDINA
+271 PDKILTADLNA
-282 YYDLENSKET
+282 YYDLEDSKET
-292 SLRYTSSWNYT
+292 SLTYT
-303 GNPITFSPE
+303 GSWKYTGKPITFSPV
-312 LKFHG
+312 LKFHD
-317 RTLTEGKDYTISFSN
+317 RTLTEGKDYTLSFSN

-356 FGIWQIN
+356 FGIWQIS
-363 LSQTKVT
+363 LSQAEVT

-423 NFTGESNKYFYIDL
+423 NFTGETNKSFYIDL

-476 DYTLSYY
+476 DYTLSYF

-524 IQLAD
+524 IELPD
-529 PNCKSESVTSYLR
+529 TNCGNGSVTTFLR
-542 NNLIITYNGTQLIS
+542 NHLVITYNGVQLTS
-556 DDFRIT
+556 DDYSIT
-562 SVYCSSS
+562 SLRCSAG
-569 NEILDFSLSYK
+569 NEILGFSISYK
-580 QNYSGSRHMTS
+580 QNYSGTRQMTS
-591 VKLCD
+591 VKRCD
-596 LSDIPEQIFNG
+596 LSDIPEQIFSG
-607 NAVTPKPA
+607 NAVTPKPT
-615 VKYGSD
+615 VKYGSA
-621 TLQEGTDYILS
+621 TLQEGTDYVLS
-632 WKDNAK
+632 WADNTK
-638 TGTSSV
+638 TGTGSV
-644 TVTGINNYFSSQSL
+644 TVTGINKYFASQTL
-658 TFKISAPAP
+658 TFKISAPSP
-667 TSTPTPKPTATP
+667 TV
-679 KPKPTATPTPK
+679 
-690 PTATPK
+690 
-696 PKPTTTPTP
+696 
-705 KPTATP
+705 
-711 TTKPTATPTPKPTAT
+711 
-726 PTTKPTATPTPK
+726 TPTPK
-738 PTATPTPKPTATPT
+738 PTATPTPKPT
-752 TKPTTPT
+752 
-759 PKPSTTPA
+759 STPA
-767 PMPSGTPAPMPS
+767 PKPSGTPAP
-779 GTPAPNPS
+779 A
-787 GTPAP
+787 
-792 NPSGTPAPNPSGTPA
+792 
-807 PVITNLTAPSI
+807 VVKLTAPAI
-818 KASASW
+818 KASTSW

-836 VRNYILYRKTNS
+836 ARSYILYRKTNS
-848 GKYTK
+848 GKYAK
-853 IKTLNANATSYK
+853 IKTLNANTTSYK
-865 DTKITMGNKYS
+865 DTKITIGNKYS

-887 GSIYSPASK
+887 GYIYSPTSK
-896 AATVKPNLLRP
+896 AVTVKPNLLRP

-913 LKGKQTLSWK
+913 LKGKQILSWK
-923 KISGATGYV
+923 KVPGATGYV
-932 IYQKKGNGS
+932 LYQKKGNGS

-946 TISSKNTS
+946 TVSARNLN
-954 YTFKTAK
+954 YTFKTSK
-961 NITYSYRLVPYRTV
+961 NTTYSYRVVPYRTI
-975 NKKVKTGP
+975 NRKAKTGP
-983 ASAVKTGKAK
+983 ASAVKTGKAR

>member
-1 MNQTKEKKTRYLL
+1 MNETKEEKTRHLF

-24 LAPGSTVRVQAASD
+24 LAPVHMVRVQAASD
-38 QTAVQLKLS
+38 QSTVELKLS

-71 LNPVTMDKNLLECA
+71 RNPVTMDKNLLECA

-171 HATEACTQ
+171 HAAETCTQ
-179 PANQTVSPVIS
+179 PANQNVSPVLS
-190 VLPKL
+190 VLPRL
-195 INIHFNEVSPIT
+195 MNIHFNVSSPVK

-212 KTLAIYITCNGF
+212 KTLTIYATCNGF

-232 PASFTWSTGDPS
+232 PSSFTWSTGDPS
-244 IATVDQSG
+244 VATVDQSG
-252 VIQLKSRGTT
+252 VIRLKSKGNT
-262 TVSATLKSC
+262 TVTATLKSC
-271 PDKTLSTDINA
+271 PDKILTADLNA
-282 YYDLENSKET
+282 YYDLEDSKET
-292 SLRYTSSWNYT
+292 SLTYT
-303 GNPITFSPE
+303 GSWKYTGKPITFSPV
-312 LKFHG
+312 LKFHD
-317 RTLTEGKDYTISFSN
+317 RTLTEGKDYTLSFSN

-363 LSQTKVT
+363 LSQAEVT

-423 NFTGESNKYFYIDL
+423 NFTGETNKSFYIDL

-476 DYTLSYY
+476 DYTLSYF

-524 IQLAD
+524 IELPD
-529 PNCKSESVTSYLR
+529 TNCGNGSVTTFLR
-542 NNLIITYNGTQLIS
+542 NHLVITYNGVQLTS
-556 DDFRIT
+556 DDYSIT
-562 SVYCSSS
+562 SLRCSAG
-569 NEILDFSLSYK
+569 NEILGFSISYK
-580 QNYSGSRHMTS
+580 QNYSGTRQMTS
-591 VKLCD
+591 VKRCD
-596 LSDIPEQIFNG
+596 LSDIPEQIFSG
-607 NAVTPKPA
+607 NAVTPKPT
-615 VKYGSD
+615 VKYGSA
-621 TLQEGTDYILS
+621 TLQEGTDYVLS
-632 WKDNAK
+632 WADNTK
-638 TGTSSV
+638 TGTGSV
-644 TVTGINNYFSSQSL
+644 TVTGINKYFASQTL
-658 TFKISAPAP
+658 TFKISAPSP
-667 TSTPTPKPTATP
+667 TV
-679 KPKPTATPTPK
+679 
-690 PTATPK
+690 
-696 PKPTTTPTP
+696 
-705 KPTATP
+705 
-711 TTKPTATPTPKPTAT
+711 
-726 PTTKPTATPTPK
+726 TPTPK
-738 PTATPTPKPTATPT
+738 PTATPTPKPT
-752 TKPTTPT
+752 
-759 PKPSTTPA
+759 STPA
-767 PMPSGTPAPMPS
+767 PKPSGTPAP
-779 GTPAPNPS
+779 A
-787 GTPAP
+787 
-792 NPSGTPAPNPSGTPA
+792 
-807 PVITNLTAPSI
+807 VVKLTAPAI
-818 KASASW
+818 KASTSW

-836 VRNYILYRKTNS
+836 AQSYILYRKTNS
-848 GKYTK
+848 GKYAK
-853 IKTLNANATSYK
+853 IKTLNANTTSYK
-865 DTKITMGNKYS
+865 DTKITIGNKYS

-887 GSIYSPASK
+887 GYIYSPTSK
-896 AATVKPNLLRP
+896 AVTVKPNLLRP

-913 LKGKQTLSWK
+913 LKGKQILSWK
-923 KISGATGYV
+923 KVPGATGYV
-932 IYQKKGNGS
+932 LYQKKGNGS

-946 TISSKNTS
+946 TVSARNLN
-954 YTFKTAK
+954 YTFKTSK
-961 NITYSYRLVPYRTV
+961 NTTYSYRVVPYRTI
-975 NKKVKTGP
+975 NRKAKTGP
-983 ASAVKTGKAK
+983 ASAVKTGKAR

>member
-24 LAPGSTVRVQAASD
+24 LAPGNIVRVQAASD

-71 LNPVTMDKNLLECA
+71 RNPVTMDKNLLECA

-171 HATEACTQ
+171 HAAETCTQ
-179 PANQTVSPVIS
+179 PANQNVSPVLS
-190 VLPKL
+190 VLPRL
-195 INIHFNEVSPIT
+195 VNIHFNVSSPVK

-212 KTLAIYITCNGF
+212 KTLTIYATCNGF

-232 PASFTWSTGDPS
+232 PSSFTWSTGDPS
-244 IATVDQSG
+244 VATVDQSG
-252 VIQLKSRGTT
+252 VIRLKSKGNT
-262 TVSATLKSC
+262 TVTATLKSC
-271 PDKTLSTDINA
+271 PDKILTADLNA
-282 YYDLENSKET
+282 YYDLEDSKET
-292 SLRYTSSWNYT
+292 SLTYT
-303 GNPITFSPE
+303 GSWKYTGKPITFSPV
-312 LKFHG
+312 LKFHD
-317 RTLTEGKDYTISFSN
+317 RTLTEGKDYTLSFSN

-363 LSQTKVT
+363 LSQAEVT

-423 NFTGESNKYFYIDL
+423 NFTGETNKSFYIDL

-476 DYTLSYY
+476 DYTLSYF

-524 IQLAD
+524 IELPD
-529 PNCKSESVTSYLR
+529 TNCGNGSVTTFLR
-542 NNLIITYNGTQLIS
+542 NHLVITYNGVQLTS
-556 DDFRIT
+556 DDYSIT
-562 SVYCSSS
+562 SLRCSAG
-569 NEILDFSLSYK
+569 NEILGFSISYK
-580 QNYSGSRHMTS
+580 QNYSGTRQMTS
-591 VKLCD
+591 VKRCD
-596 LSDIPEQIFNG
+596 LSDIPEQIFSG
-607 NAVTPKPA
+607 NAVTPKPT
-615 VKYGSD
+615 VKYGSA
-621 TLQEGTDYILS
+621 TLQEGTDYVLS
-632 WKDNAK
+632 WADNTK
-638 TGTSSV
+638 TGTGSV
-644 TVTGINNYFSSQSL
+644 TVTGINKYFASQTL

-667 TSTPTPKPTATP
+667 TV
-679 KPKPTATPTPK
+679 
-690 PTATPK
+690 
-696 PKPTTTPTP
+696 
-705 KPTATP
+705 
-711 TTKPTATPTPKPTAT
+711 
-726 PTTKPTATPTPK
+726 TPTPK
-738 PTATPTPKPTATPT
+738 PTATPTPKPT
-752 TKPTTPT
+752 
-759 PKPSTTPA
+759 STPA
-767 PMPSGTPAPMPS
+767 PKPSGTPAP
-779 GTPAPNPS
+779 A
-787 GTPAP
+787 
-792 NPSGTPAPNPSGTPA
+792 
-807 PVITNLTAPSI
+807 VVKLTAPAI
-818 KASASW
+818 KASTSW

-836 VRNYILYRKTNS
+836 AQSYILYRKTNS
-848 GKYTK
+848 GKYAK
-853 IKTLNANATSYK
+853 IKTLNANTTSYK
-865 DTKITMGNKYS
+865 DTKITIGNKYS

-887 GSIYSPASK
+887 GYIYSPTSK
-896 AATVKPNLLRP
+896 AVTVKPNLLRP

-913 LKGKQTLSWK
+913 LKGKQILSWK
-923 KISGATGYV
+923 KVPGATGYV
-932 IYQKKGNGS
+932 LYQKKGNGS

-946 TISSKNTS
+946 TVSARNLS
-954 YTFKTAK
+954 YTFKTSK
-961 NITYSYRLVPYRTV
+961 NTTYSYRVVPYRTI
-975 NKKVKTGP
+975 NRKAKTGP
-983 ASAVKTGKAK
+983 ASAVKTGKAR

>member
-1 MNQTKEKKTRYLL
+1 MNETKEEKTRHLF

-24 LAPGSTVRVQAASD
+24 LAPGNIVRVQAASD

-171 HATEACTQ
+171 HATETCTQ
-179 PANQTVSPVIS
+179 PANQNVSPVLS
-190 VLPKL
+190 VLPRL
-195 INIHFNEVSPIT
+195 VNIHFNVSSPVK

-212 KTLAIYITCNGF
+212 KTLTIYATCNGF

-232 PASFTWSTGDPS
+232 PSSFTWSTGDPS
-244 IATVDQSG
+244 VATVDQSG
-252 VIQLKSRGTT
+252 VIRLKSKGNT
-262 TVSATLKSC
+262 TVTATLKSC
-271 PDKTLSTDINA
+271 PDKILTADLNA
-282 YYDLENSKET
+282 YYDLEDSKET
-292 SLRYTSSWNYT
+292 SLTYT
-303 GNPITFSPE
+303 GSWKYTGKPITFSPV
-312 LKFHG
+312 LKFHD
-317 RTLTEGKDYTISFSN
+317 RTLTEGKDYTLSFSN

-363 LSQTKVT
+363 LSQAEIA

-423 NFTGESNKYFYIDL
+423 NFTGERNKYFYIDL

-476 DYTLSYY
+476 DYTLSYF
-483 DNTMASS
+483 DNIMASS

-524 IQLAD
+524 IELPD
-529 PNCKSESVTSYLR
+529 TNCGNGSVTTFLR
-542 NNLIITYNGTQLIS
+542 NHLVITYNGVQLTS
-556 DDFRIT
+556 DDYSIT
-562 SVYCSSS
+562 SLRCSAG
-569 NEILDFSLSYK
+569 NEILGFSISYK
-580 QNYSGSRHMTS
+580 QNYSGTRQMTS

-596 LSDIPEQIFNG
+596 LSDIPEQIFSG
-607 NAVTPKPA
+607 NAVTPKPT
-615 VKYGSD
+615 VKYGSA
-621 TLQEGTDYILS
+621 TLQEGTDYVLS
-632 WKDNAK
+632 WADNTK
-638 TGTSSV
+638 TGTGSV
-644 TVTGINNYFSSQSL
+644 TVTGINKYFASQTL

-667 TSTPTPKPTATP
+667 TVTPTPKPT
-679 KPKPTATPTPK
+679 
-690 PTATPK
+690 
-696 PKPTTTPTP
+696 
-705 KPTATP
+705 
-711 TTKPTATPTPKPTAT
+711 
-726 PTTKPTATPTPK
+726 
-738 PTATPTPKPTATPT
+738 
-752 TKPTTPT
+752 
-759 PKPSTTPA
+759 STPA
-767 PMPSGTPAPMPS
+767 PKPSGTPAP
-779 GTPAPNPS
+779 A
-787 GTPAP
+787 
-792 NPSGTPAPNPSGTPA
+792 
-807 PVITNLTAPSI
+807 VVKLTAPAI
-818 KASASW
+818 KASTSW

-836 VRNYILYRKTNS
+836 AQSYILYRKTNS
-848 GKYTK
+848 GKYVK
-853 IKTLNANATSYK
+853 LKTLNANTTAYK
-865 DTKITMGNKYS
+865 DTKITIGNKYS
-876 YVIRASRKTSS
+876 YVIRTSRKTSS
-887 GSIYSPASK
+887 GYIYSPTSK
-896 AATVKPNLLRP
+896 AVTVKPNLLRP

-913 LKGKQTLSWK
+913 LKGKQILSWK
-923 KISGATGYV
+923 KVPGATGYV
-932 IYQKKGNGS
+932 LYQKKGNGS

-946 TISSKNTS
+946 TVSARNLN
-954 YTFKTAK
+954 YTFKTSK
-961 NITYSYRLVPYRTV
+961 NTTYSYRVVPYRTI
-975 NKKVKTGP
+975 NRKAKTGP
-983 ASAVKTGKAK
+983 ASAVKTGKAR

>member
-24 LAPGSTVRVQAASD
+24 LAPGNIVRVQAASD

-71 LNPVTMDKNLLECA
+71 RNPVTMDKNLLECA

-98 TRPNGSICFSAFPYF
+98 IRPNGSICFSAFPYF

-179 PANQTVSPVIS
+179 PANQNVSPVLS
-190 VLPKL
+190 VLPRL
-195 INIHFNEVSPIT
+195 VNIHFNVSSPVK

-212 KTLAIYITCNGF
+212 KTLTIYATCNGF

-232 PASFTWSTGDPS
+232 PSSFTWSTGDPS
-244 IATVDQSG
+244 VATVDQSG
-252 VIQLKSRGTT
+252 VIRLKSKGNT
-262 TVSATLKSC
+262 TVTATLKSC
-271 PDKTLSTDINA
+271 PDKILTADLNA
-282 YYDLENSKET
+282 YYDLEDSKET
-292 SLRYTSSWNYT
+292 SLTYT
-303 GNPITFSPE
+303 GSWKYTGKPITFSPV
-312 LKFHG
+312 LKFHD
-317 RTLTEGKDYTISFSN
+317 RTLTEGKDYTLSFSN

-356 FGIWQIN
+356 FGIWQIS
-363 LSQTKVT
+363 LSQAEVT

-423 NFTGESNKYFYIDL
+423 NFTGETNKSFYIDL

-476 DYTLSYY
+476 DYTLSYF

-524 IQLAD
+524 IELPD
-529 PNCKSESVTSYLR
+529 TNCGNGSVTTFLR
-542 NNLIITYNGTQLIS
+542 NHLVITYNGVQLTS
-556 DDFRIT
+556 DDYSIT
-562 SVYCSSS
+562 SLRCSAG
-569 NEILDFSLSYK
+569 NEILGFSISYK
-580 QNYSGSRHMTS
+580 QNYSGTRQMTS
-591 VKLCD
+591 VKRCD
-596 LSDIPEQIFNG
+596 LSDIPEQIFSG
-607 NAVTPKPA
+607 NAVTPKPT
-615 VKYGSD
+615 VKYGSA
-621 TLQEGTDYILS
+621 TLQEGTDYVLS
-632 WKDNAK
+632 WADNTK
-638 TGTSSV
+638 TGTGSV
-644 TVTGINNYFSSQSL
+644 TVTGINKYFASQTL

-667 TSTPTPKPTATP
+667 TVTPTPKPT
-679 KPKPTATPTPK
+679 
-690 PTATPK
+690 
-696 PKPTTTPTP
+696 
-705 KPTATP
+705 
-711 TTKPTATPTPKPTAT
+711 
-726 PTTKPTATPTPK
+726 
-738 PTATPTPKPTATPT
+738 
-752 TKPTTPT
+752 
-759 PKPSTTPA
+759 STPA
-767 PMPSGTPAPMPS
+767 PKPSGTPAP
-779 GTPAPNPS
+779 A
-787 GTPAP
+787 
-792 NPSGTPAPNPSGTPA
+792 
-807 PVITNLTAPSI
+807 VVKLTAPAI
-818 KASASW
+818 KASTSW

-836 VRNYILYRKTNS
+836 AQSYILYRKTNS
-848 GKYTK
+848 GKYAK
-853 IKTLNANATSYK
+853 IKTLNANTTSYK
-865 DTKITMGNKYS
+865 DTKITIGNKYS

-887 GSIYSPASK
+887 GYIYSPTSK
-896 AATVKPNLLRP
+896 AVTVKPNLLRP

-913 LKGKQTLSWK
+913 LKGKQILSWK
-923 KISGATGYV
+923 KVPGATGYV
-932 IYQKKGNGS
+932 LYQKKGNDS

-946 TISSKNTS
+946 TVSARNLS
-954 YTFKTAK
+954 YTFKTSK
-961 NITYSYRLVPYRTV
+961 NTTYSYRVVPYRTI
-975 NKKVKTGP
+975 NRKAKTGP
-983 ASAVKTGKAK
+983 ASAVKTGKAR

>member
-1 MNQTKEKKTRYLL
+1 
-14 WPALLLLLLL
+14 
-24 LAPGSTVRVQAASD
+24 
-38 QTAVQLKLS
+38 
-47 QGIRRYDYAY
+47 
-57 QVLDLVNQERAKKN
+57 
-71 LNPVTMDKNLLECA
+71 
-85 MTRAEELTVYASH
+85 
-98 TRPNGSICFSAFPYF
+98 
-113 EDPSENLAINQGTP
+113 
-127 EEVMESWI
+127 
-135 ESSGHYTNIMNSKN
+135 
-149 VSAGIGCY
+149 
-157 SQNGH
+157 
-162 LYWIQCFSS
+162 
-171 HATEACTQ
+171 
-179 PANQTVSPVIS
+179 
-190 VLPKL
+190 
-195 INIHFNEVSPIT
+195 
-207 FTEEQ
+207 
-212 KTLAIYITCNGF
+212 
-224 SYMSSSLD
+224 
-232 PASFTWSTGDPS
+232 
-244 IATVDQSG
+244 
-252 VIQLKSRGTT
+252 
-262 TVSATLKSC
+262 
-271 PDKTLSTDINA
+271 
-282 YYDLENSKET
+282 
-292 SLRYTSSWNYT
+292 
-303 GNPITFSPE
+303 
-312 LKFHG
+312 
-317 RTLTEGKDYTISFSN
+317 
-332 NQNSGVGTFTI
+332 VGTFTI

-363 LSQTKVT
+363 LSQAEID

-423 NFTGESNKYFYIDL
+423 NFTGENNKYFYIDL

-476 DYTLSYY
+476 DYTFSYY

-542 NNLIITYNGTQLIS
+542 NNLVITYNGTQLTS

-562 SVYCSSS
+562 SVYYSSS

-607 NAVTPKPA
+607 NAVTPKPT

-621 TLQEGTDYILS
+621 TLQEGTDYILT

-638 TGTSSV
+638 TGTGSV

-667 TSTPTPKPTATP
+667 TNTPTPKPTATP
-679 KPKPTATPTPK
+679 A
-690 PTATPK
+690 
-696 PKPTTTPTP
+696 
-705 KPTATP
+705 
-711 TTKPTATPTPKPTAT
+711 
-726 PTTKPTATPTPK
+726 
-738 PTATPTPKPTATPT
+738 
-752 TKPTTPT
+752 

-767 PMPSGTPAPMPS
+767 PMPSGTPAP
-779 GTPAPNPS
+779 
-787 GTPAP
+787 
-792 NPSGTPAPNPSGTPA
+792 
-807 PVITNLTAPSI
+807 VITKLTAPSI

-836 VRNYILYRKTNS
+836 ARNYILYRKTNS
-848 GKYTK
+848 GKYAK
-853 IKTLNANATSYK
+853 IKTLNANTTSYK
-865 DTKITMGNKYS
+865 DTKITIGNKYS
-876 YVIRASRKTSS
+876 YVIRASKKTSS
-887 GSIYSPASK
+887 GYIYSPVSK
-896 AATVKPNLLRP
+896 AVTVKPNLLRP
-907 STKLKT
+907 SIKLKT

-961 NITYSYRLVPYRTV
+961 NGTYSYRLVPYRTV
-975 NKKVKTGP
+975 NRKVKTGP

>member
-1 MNQTKEKKTRYLL
+1 MNETKEEKTRHLF

-24 LAPGSTVRVQAASD
+24 LAPVHMVRVQAASD
-38 QTAVQLKLS
+38 QSTVELKLS

-71 LNPVTMDKNLLECA
+71 RNPVTMDKNLLECA

-171 HATEACTQ
+171 HAAETCTQ
-179 PANQTVSPVIS
+179 PANQNVSPVLS
-190 VLPKL
+190 VLPRL
-195 INIHFNEVSPIT
+195 MNIHFNVSSPVK

-212 KTLAIYITCNGF
+212 KTLTIYATCNGF

-232 PASFTWSTGDPS
+232 PSSFTWSTGDPS
-244 IATVDQSG
+244 VATVDQSG
-252 VIQLKSRGTT
+252 VIRLKSKGNT
-262 TVSATLKSC
+262 TVTATLKSC
-271 PDKTLSTDINA
+271 PDKILTADLNA
-282 YYDLENSKET
+282 YYDLEDSKET
-292 SLRYTSSWNYT
+292 SLTYT
-303 GNPITFSPE
+303 GSWKYTGKPITFSPV
-312 LKFHG
+312 LKFHN
-317 RTLTEGKDYTISFSN
+317 RTLTEGKDYTLSFSN

-363 LSQTKVT
+363 LSQAEIA

-423 NFTGESNKYFYIDL
+423 NFTGERNKYFYIDL

-476 DYTLSYY
+476 DYTLSYF

-524 IQLAD
+524 IELPD
-529 PNCKSESVTSYLR
+529 TNCGNGSVTTFLR
-542 NNLIITYNGTQLIS
+542 NHLVITYNGVQLTS
-556 DDFRIT
+556 DDYSIT
-562 SVYCSSS
+562 SLRCSAG
-569 NEILDFSLSYK
+569 NEILGFSISYK
-580 QNYSGSRHMTS
+580 QNYSGTRQMTS
-591 VKLCD
+591 VKRCD
-596 LSDIPEQIFNG
+596 LSDIPEQIFSG
-607 NAVTPKPA
+607 NAVTPKPT
-615 VKYGSD
+615 VKYGSA
-621 TLQEGTDYILS
+621 TLQEGTDYVLS
-632 WKDNAK
+632 WADNTK
-638 TGTSSV
+638 TGTGSV
-644 TVTGINNYFSSQSL
+644 TVTGINKYFASQTL

-667 TSTPTPKPTATP
+667 TVTPTPKPTN
-679 KPKPTATPTPK
+679 TPTPK
-690 PTATPK
+690 PT
-696 PKPTTTPTP
+696 
-705 KPTATP
+705 
-711 TTKPTATPTPKPTAT
+711 
-726 PTTKPTATPTPK
+726 
-738 PTATPTPKPTATPT
+738 
-752 TKPTTPT
+752 
-759 PKPSTTPA
+759 STPA
-767 PMPSGTPAPMPS
+767 PKPSGTPAP
-779 GTPAPNPS
+779 A
-787 GTPAP
+787 
-792 NPSGTPAPNPSGTPA
+792 
-807 PVITNLTAPSI
+807 VVKLTAPAI
-818 KASASW
+818 KASTSW

-836 VRNYILYRKTNS
+836 AQSYILYRKTNS
-848 GKYTK
+848 GKYAK
-853 IKTLNANATSYK
+853 IKTLNANTTSYK
-865 DTKITMGNKYS
+865 DTKITIGNKYS

-887 GSIYSPASK
+887 GYIYSPTSK
-896 AATVKPNLLRP
+896 AVTVKPNLLRP

-923 KISGATGYV
+923 KVPGATGYV
-932 IYQKKGNGS
+932 LYQKKGNGS

-946 TISSKNTS
+946 TVSARNLN
-954 YTFKTAK
+954 YTFKTSK
-961 NITYSYRLVPYRTV
+961 NTTYSYRVVPYRTI
-975 NKKVKTGP
+975 NRKAKTGP
-983 ASAVKTGKAK
+983 ASAVKTGKAR

>member
-24 LAPGSTVRVQAASD
+24 LAPGNIVRVQAASD

-71 LNPVTMDKNLLECA
+71 RNPVTMDKNLLECA

-171 HATEACTQ
+171 HAAETCTQ
-179 PANQTVSPVIS
+179 PANQNVSPVLS
-190 VLPKL
+190 VLPRL
-195 INIHFNEVSPIT
+195 VNIHFNVSSPVK

-212 KTLAIYITCNGF
+212 KTLTIYATCNGF

-232 PASFTWSTGDPS
+232 PSSFTWSTGDPS
-244 IATVDQSG
+244 VATVDQSG
-252 VIQLKSRGTT
+252 VIRLKSKGNT
-262 TVSATLKSC
+262 TVTATLKSC
-271 PDKTLSTDINA
+271 PDKILTADLNA
-282 YYDLENSKET
+282 YYDLEDSKET
-292 SLRYTSSWNYT
+292 SLTYT
-303 GNPITFSPE
+303 GSWKYTGKPITFSPV
-312 LKFHG
+312 LKFHD
-317 RTLTEGKDYTISFSN
+317 RTLTEGKDYTLSFSN

-363 LSQTKVT
+363 LSQAEIA

-423 NFTGESNKYFYIDL
+423 NFTGETNKSFYIDL

-476 DYTLSYY
+476 DYTLSYF

-524 IQLAD
+524 IELPD
-529 PNCKSESVTSYLR
+529 TNCGNGSVTTFLR
-542 NNLIITYNGTQLIS
+542 NHLVITYNGVQLTS
-556 DDFRIT
+556 DDYSIT
-562 SVYCSSS
+562 SLRCSAG
-569 NEILDFSLSYK
+569 NEILGFSISYK
-580 QNYSGSRHMTS
+580 QNYSGTRQMTS
-591 VKLCD
+591 VKRCD
-596 LSDIPEQIFNG
+596 LSDIPEQIFSG
-607 NAVTPKPA
+607 NAVTPKPT
-615 VKYGSD
+615 VKYGSA
-621 TLQEGTDYILS
+621 TLQEGTDYVLS
-632 WKDNAK
+632 WADNTK
-638 TGTSSV
+638 TGTGSV
-644 TVTGINNYFSSQSL
+644 TVTGINKYFASQTL

-667 TSTPTPKPTATP
+667 TVTPTPKPTN
-679 KPKPTATPTPK
+679 TPTPK
-690 PTATPK
+690 PT
-696 PKPTTTPTP
+696 
-705 KPTATP
+705 
-711 TTKPTATPTPKPTAT
+711 
-726 PTTKPTATPTPK
+726 
-738 PTATPTPKPTATPT
+738 
-752 TKPTTPT
+752 
-759 PKPSTTPA
+759 STPA
-767 PMPSGTPAPMPS
+767 PKPSGTPAP
-779 GTPAPNPS
+779 A
-787 GTPAP
+787 
-792 NPSGTPAPNPSGTPA
+792 
-807 PVITNLTAPSI
+807 VVKLTAPAI
-818 KASASW
+818 KASTSW

-836 VRNYILYRKTNS
+836 ARSYILYRKTNS
-848 GKYTK
+848 GKYAK
-853 IKTLNANATSYK
+853 IKTLNANTTAYK
-865 DTKITMGNKYS
+865 DTKITIGNKYS

-887 GSIYSPASK
+887 GYIYSPTSK
-896 AATVKPNLLRP
+896 AVTVKPNLLRP

-913 LKGKQTLSWK
+913 LKGKQILSWK
-923 KISGATGYV
+923 KVPGATGYV
-932 IYQKKGNGS
+932 LYQKKGNGS

-946 TISSKNTS
+946 TVSARNLN
-954 YTFKTAK
+954 YTFKTSK
-961 NITYSYRLVPYRTV
+961 NTTYSYRVVPYRTI
-975 NKKVKTGP
+975 NRKAKTGP
-983 ASAVKTGKAK
+983 ASAVKTGKAR

>member
-24 LAPGSTVRVQAASD
+24 LAPGNIVRVQAASD

-71 LNPVTMDKNLLECA
+71 RNPVTMDKNLLECA

-149 VSAGIGCY
+149 VSAVIGCY

-171 HATEACTQ
+171 HAAETCTQ
-179 PANQTVSPVIS
+179 PANQNVSPVLS
-190 VLPKL
+190 VLPRL
-195 INIHFNEVSPIT
+195 MNIHFNVSSPVK

-212 KTLAIYITCNGF
+212 KTLTIYATCNGF

-232 PASFTWSTGDPS
+232 PSSFTWSTGDPS
-244 IATVDQSG
+244 VATVDQSG
-252 VIQLKSRGTT
+252 VIRLKSKGNT
-262 TVSATLKSC
+262 TVTATLKSC
-271 PDKTLSTDINA
+271 PDKILTADLNA
-282 YYDLENSKET
+282 YYDLEDSKET
-292 SLRYTSSWNYT
+292 SLTYT
-303 GNPITFSPE
+303 GSWKYTGKPITFSPV
-312 LKFHG
+312 LKFHN
-317 RTLTEGKDYTISFSN
+317 RTLTEGKDYTLSFSN

-363 LSQTKVT
+363 LSQAEIA

-423 NFTGESNKYFYIDL
+423 NFTGERNKYFYIDL

-476 DYTLSYY
+476 DYTLSYF

-524 IQLAD
+524 IELPD
-529 PNCKSESVTSYLR
+529 TNCGNGSVTTFLR
-542 NNLIITYNGTQLIS
+542 NHLVITYNGVQLTS
-556 DDFRIT
+556 DDYSIT
-562 SVYCSSS
+562 SLRCSAG
-569 NEILDFSLSYK
+569 NEILGFSISYK
-580 QNYSGSRHMTS
+580 QNYSGTRQMTS
-591 VKLCD
+591 VKRCD
-596 LSDIPEQIFNG
+596 LSDIPEQIFSG
-607 NAVTPKPA
+607 NAVTPKPT
-615 VKYGSD
+615 VKYGSA
-621 TLQEGTDYILS
+621 TLQEGTDYVLS
-632 WKDNAK
+632 WADNTK
-638 TGTSSV
+638 TGTGSV
-644 TVTGINNYFSSQSL
+644 TVTGINKYFASQTL

-667 TSTPTPKPTATP
+667 TVTPTPKPTN
-679 KPKPTATPTPK
+679 TPTPK
-690 PTATPK
+690 PT
-696 PKPTTTPTP
+696 
-705 KPTATP
+705 
-711 TTKPTATPTPKPTAT
+711 
-726 PTTKPTATPTPK
+726 
-738 PTATPTPKPTATPT
+738 
-752 TKPTTPT
+752 
-759 PKPSTTPA
+759 STPA
-767 PMPSGTPAPMPS
+767 PA
-779 GTPAPNPS
+779 
-787 GTPAP
+787 
-792 NPSGTPAPNPSGTPA
+792 
-807 PVITNLTAPSI
+807 VVKLTAPAI
-818 KASASW
+818 KASTSW

-829 RWNRINN
+829 RWNRVKNSQ
-836 VRNYILYRKTNS
+836 NYILYRKTNS
-848 GKYTK
+848 GKYAK
-853 IKTLNANATSYK
+853 IKTLNANTTSYK
-865 DTKITMGNKYS
+865 DTKITIGNKYS

-887 GSIYSPASK
+887 GYIYSPTSK
-896 AATVKPNLLRP
+896 AVTVKPNLLRP

-913 LKGKQTLSWK
+913 LKGKQILSWK
-923 KISGATGYV
+923 KVPGATGYV
-932 IYQKKGNGS
+932 LYQKKGNGS

-946 TISSKNTS
+946 TVSARNLN
-954 YTFKTAK
+954 YTFKTSK
-961 NITYSYRLVPYRTV
+961 NTTYSYRVVPYRTI
-975 NKKVKTGP
+975 NRKAKTGP
-983 ASAVKTGKAK
+983 ASAVKTGKAR

>member
-1 MNQTKEKKTRYLL
+1 MNETKEEKTRHLF

-24 LAPGSTVRVQAASD
+24 LAPGNIVRVQAASD

-71 LNPVTMDKNLLECA
+71 RNPVTMDKNLLECA

-171 HATEACTQ
+171 HAAETCTQ
-179 PANQTVSPVIS
+179 PANQNVSPVLS
-190 VLPKL
+190 VLPRL
-195 INIHFNEVSPIT
+195 VNIHFNVSSPVK

-212 KTLAIYITCNGF
+212 KTLTIYATCNGF

-232 PASFTWSTGDPS
+232 PSSFTWSTGDPS
-244 IATVDQSG
+244 VATVDQSG
-252 VIQLKSRGTT
+252 VIRLKSKGNT
-262 TVSATLKSC
+262 TVTATLKSC
-271 PDKTLSTDINA
+271 PDKILTADLNA
-282 YYDLENSKET
+282 YYDLEDSKET
-292 SLRYTSSWNYT
+292 SLTYT
-303 GNPITFSPE
+303 GSWKYTGKPITFSPV
-312 LKFHG
+312 LKFHD
-317 RTLTEGKDYTISFSN
+317 RTLTEGKDYTLSFSN

-363 LSQTKVT
+363 LSQAEVT

-423 NFTGESNKYFYIDL
+423 NFTGETNKSFYIDL

-476 DYTLSYY
+476 DYTLSYF

-524 IQLAD
+524 IELPD
-529 PNCKSESVTSYLR
+529 TNCGNGSVTTFLR
-542 NNLIITYNGTQLIS
+542 NHLVITYNGVQLTS
-556 DDFRIT
+556 DDYSIT
-562 SVYCSSS
+562 SLRCSAG
-569 NEILDFSLSYK
+569 NEILGFSISYK
-580 QNYSGSRHMTS
+580 QNYSGTRQMTS
-591 VKLCD
+591 VKRCD
-596 LSDIPEQIFNG
+596 LSDIPEQIFSG
-607 NAVTPKPA
+607 NAVTPKPT
-615 VKYGSD
+615 VKYGSA
-621 TLQEGTDYILS
+621 TLQEGTDYVLS
-632 WKDNAK
+632 WADNTK
-638 TGTSSV
+638 TGTGSV
-644 TVTGINNYFSSQSL
+644 TVTGINKYFASQTL

-667 TSTPTPKPTATP
+667 TVTPTPKPTSTP
-679 KPKPTATPTPK
+679 A
-690 PTATPK
+690 
-696 PKPTTTPTP
+696 
-705 KPTATP
+705 
-711 TTKPTATPTPKPTAT
+711 
-726 PTTKPTATPTPK
+726 
-738 PTATPTPKPTATPT
+738 
-752 TKPTTPT
+752 
-759 PKPSTTPA
+759 PKPSSTPA
-767 PMPSGTPAPMPS
+767 PKPSGTPAP
-779 GTPAPNPS
+779 A
-787 GTPAP
+787 
-792 NPSGTPAPNPSGTPA
+792 
-807 PVITNLTAPSI
+807 VVKLTAPAI
-818 KASASW
+818 KASTSW

-836 VRNYILYRKTNS
+836 AQSYILYRKTNS
-848 GKYTK
+848 GKYAK
-853 IKTLNANATSYK
+853 IKTLNANTTSYK
-865 DTKITMGNKYS
+865 DTKITIGNKYS

-887 GSIYSPASK
+887 GHIYSPTSK
-896 AATVKPNLLRP
+896 AVTVKPNLLRP

-913 LKGKQTLSWK
+913 LKGKQIFSWK
-923 KISGATGYV
+923 KVPGATGYV
-932 IYQKKGNGS
+932 LYQKKGNGS

-946 TISSKNTS
+946 TVSARNLN
-954 YTFKTAK
+954 YTFKTSK
-961 NITYSYRLVPYRTV
+961 NTTYSYRVVPYRTI
-975 NKKVKTGP
+975 NRKAKTGP
-983 ASAVKTGKAK
+983 ASAVKTGKAR

>member
-24 LAPGSTVRVQAASD
+24 LAPGNIVRVQAASD

-71 LNPVTMDKNLLECA
+71 RNPVTMDKNLLECA

-171 HATEACTQ
+171 HAAETCTQ
-179 PANQTVSPVIS
+179 PANQNVSPVLS
-190 VLPKL
+190 VLPRL
-195 INIHFNEVSPIT
+195 MNIHFNVSSPVK

-212 KTLAIYITCNGF
+212 KTLTIYATCNGF

-232 PASFTWSTGDPS
+232 PSSFTWSTGDPS
-244 IATVDQSG
+244 VATVDQSG
-252 VIQLKSRGTT
+252 VIRLKSKGNT
-262 TVSATLKSC
+262 TVTATLKSC
-271 PDKTLSTDINA
+271 PDKILTADLNA
-282 YYDLENSKET
+282 YYDLEDSKET
-292 SLRYTSSWNYT
+292 SLTYT
-303 GNPITFSPE
+303 GSWKYTGKPITFSPV
-312 LKFHG
+312 LKFHN
-317 RTLTEGKDYTISFSN
+317 RTLTEGKDYTLSFSN

-363 LSQTKVT
+363 LSQAEIA

-423 NFTGESNKYFYIDL
+423 NFTGERNKYFCIDL

-476 DYTLSYY
+476 DYTLSYF

-524 IQLAD
+524 IELPD
-529 PNCKSESVTSYLR
+529 TNCGNGSVTTFLR
-542 NNLIITYNGTQLIS
+542 NHLVITYNGVQLTS
-556 DDFRIT
+556 DDYSIT
-562 SVYCSSS
+562 SLRCSAG
-569 NEILDFSLSYK
+569 NEILGFSISYK
-580 QNYSGSRHMTS
+580 QNYSGTRQMTS
-591 VKLCD
+591 VKRCD
-596 LSDIPEQIFNG
+596 LSDIPEQIFSG
-607 NAVTPKPA
+607 NAVTPKPT
-615 VKYGSD
+615 VKYGSA
-621 TLQEGTDYILS
+621 TLQEGTDYVLS
-632 WKDNAK
+632 WADNTK
-638 TGTSSV
+638 TGTGSV
-644 TVTGINNYFSSQSL
+644 TVTGINKYFASQTL

-667 TSTPTPKPTATP
+667 TVTPTPKPTN
-679 KPKPTATPTPK
+679 TPTPK
-690 PTATPK
+690 PT
-696 PKPTTTPTP
+696 
-705 KPTATP
+705 
-711 TTKPTATPTPKPTAT
+711 
-726 PTTKPTATPTPK
+726 
-738 PTATPTPKPTATPT
+738 
-752 TKPTTPT
+752 
-759 PKPSTTPA
+759 STPA
-767 PMPSGTPAPMPS
+767 PA
-779 GTPAPNPS
+779 
-787 GTPAP
+787 
-792 NPSGTPAPNPSGTPA
+792 
-807 PVITNLTAPSI
+807 VVKLTAPAI
-818 KASASW
+818 KASTSW

-829 RWNRINN
+829 RWNRVKNSQ
-836 VRNYILYRKTNS
+836 NYILYRKTNS
-848 GKYTK
+848 GKSAK
-853 IKTLNANATSYK
+853 IKTLNANTTSYK
-865 DTKITMGNKYS
+865 DTKITIGNKYS

-887 GSIYSPASK
+887 GYIYSPTSK
-896 AATVKPNLLRP
+896 AVTVKPNLLRP

-913 LKGKQTLSWK
+913 LKGKQIISWK
-923 KISGATGYV
+923 KVPGATGYV
-932 IYQKKGNGS
+932 LYQKKGNGS

-946 TISSKNTS
+946 TVSARNLS
-954 YTFKTAK
+954 YTFKTSK
-961 NITYSYRLVPYRTV
+961 NTTYSYRVVPYRTI
-975 NKKVKTGP
+975 NRKAKTGP
-983 ASAVKTGKAK
+983 ASAVKTGKAR

>member
-24 LAPGSTVRVQAASD
+24 LAPGNIVRVQAASD

-71 LNPVTMDKNLLECA
+71 RNPVTMDKNLLECA

-98 TRPNGSICFSAFPYF
+98 IRPNGSICFSAFPYF

-179 PANQTVSPVIS
+179 PANQNVSPVLS
-190 VLPKL
+190 VLPRL
-195 INIHFNEVSPIT
+195 VNIHFNVSSPVK

-212 KTLAIYITCNGF
+212 KTLTIYATCNGF

-232 PASFTWSTGDPS
+232 PSSFTWSTGDPS
-244 IATVDQSG
+244 VATVDQSG
-252 VIQLKSRGTT
+252 VIRLKSKGNT
-262 TVSATLKSC
+262 TVTATLKSC
-271 PDKTLSTDINA
+271 PDKILTADLNA
-282 YYDLENSKET
+282 YYDLEDSKET
-292 SLRYTSSWNYT
+292 SLTYT
-303 GNPITFSPE
+303 GSWKYTGKPITFSPV
-312 LKFHG
+312 LKFHD
-317 RTLTEGKDYTISFSN
+317 RTLTEGKDYTLSFSN

-356 FGIWQIN
+356 FGIWQIS
-363 LSQTKVT
+363 LSQAEVT

-423 NFTGESNKYFYIDL
+423 NFTGETIKSFYIDL

-476 DYTLSYY
+476 DYTLSYF

-524 IQLAD
+524 IELPD
-529 PNCKSESVTSYLR
+529 TNCGNGSVTTFLR
-542 NNLIITYNGTQLIS
+542 NHLVITYNGVQLTS
-556 DDFRIT
+556 DDYSIT
-562 SVYCSSS
+562 SLRCSAG
-569 NEILDFSLSYK
+569 NEILGFSISYK
-580 QNYSGSRHMTS
+580 QNYSGTRQMTS
-591 VKLCD
+591 VKRCD
-596 LSDIPEQIFNG
+596 LSDIPEQIFSG
-607 NAVTPKPA
+607 NAVTPKPT
-615 VKYGSD
+615 VKYGSA
-621 TLQEGTDYILS
+621 TLQEGTDYVLS
-632 WKDNAK
+632 WADNTK
-638 TGTSSV
+638 TGTGSV
-644 TVTGINNYFSSQSL
+644 TVTGINKYFASQTL

-667 TSTPTPKPTATP
+667 TV
-679 KPKPTATPTPK
+679 
-690 PTATPK
+690 
-696 PKPTTTPTP
+696 
-705 KPTATP
+705 
-711 TTKPTATPTPKPTAT
+711 
-726 PTTKPTATPTPK
+726 TPTPK
-738 PTATPTPKPTATPT
+738 PTATPTPKPT
-752 TKPTTPT
+752 
-759 PKPSTTPA
+759 STPA
-767 PMPSGTPAPMPS
+767 PKPSGTPAP
-779 GTPAPNPS
+779 A
-787 GTPAP
+787 
-792 NPSGTPAPNPSGTPA
+792 
-807 PVITNLTAPSI
+807 VVKLTAPAI
-818 KASASW
+818 KASTSW

-836 VRNYILYRKTNS
+836 AQSYILYRKTNS
-848 GKYTK
+848 GKYVK
-853 IKTLNANATSYK
+853 LKTLNANTTAYK
-865 DTKITMGNKYS
+865 DTKITIGNKYS

-887 GSIYSPASK
+887 GYIYSPTSK
-896 AATVKPNLLRP
+896 AVTVKPNLLRP

-913 LKGKQTLSWK
+913 LKGKQILSWK
-923 KISGATGYV
+923 KVPGATGYV
-932 IYQKKGNGS
+932 LYQKKGNGS

-946 TISSKNTS
+946 TVSARNLN
-954 YTFKTAK
+954 YTFKTSK
-961 NITYSYRLVPYRTV
+961 NTTYSYRVVPYRTI
-975 NKKVKTGP
+975 NRKAKTGP
-983 ASAVKTGKAK
+983 ASAVKTGKAR

>member
-24 LAPGSTVRVQAASD
+24 LAPGNIVRVQAASD

-71 LNPVTMDKNLLECA
+71 RNPVTMDKNLLECA

-98 TRPNGSICFSAFPYF
+98 IRPNGSICFSAFPYF

-179 PANQTVSPVIS
+179 PANQNVSPVLS
-190 VLPKL
+190 VLPRL
-195 INIHFNEVSPIT
+195 VNIHFNVSSPVK

-212 KTLAIYITCNGF
+212 KTLTIYATCNGF

-232 PASFTWSTGDPS
+232 PSSFTWSTGDPS
-244 IATVDQSG
+244 VATVDQSG
-252 VIQLKSRGTT
+252 VIRLKSKGNT
-262 TVSATLKSC
+262 TVTATLKSC
-271 PDKTLSTDINA
+271 PDKILTADLNA
-282 YYDLENSKET
+282 YYDLEDSKET
-292 SLRYTSSWNYT
+292 SLTYT
-303 GNPITFSPE
+303 GSWKYTGKPITFSPV
-312 LKFHG
+312 LKFHD
-317 RTLTEGKDYTISFSN
+317 RTLTEGKDYTLSFSN

-356 FGIWQIN
+356 FGIWQIS
-363 LSQTKVT
+363 LSQAEVT

-423 NFTGESNKYFYIDL
+423 NFTGETIKSFYIDL

-476 DYTLSYY
+476 DYTLSYF

-524 IQLAD
+524 IELPD
-529 PNCKSESVTSYLR
+529 TNCGNGSVTTFLR
-542 NNLIITYNGTQLIS
+542 NHLVITYNGVQLTS
-556 DDFRIT
+556 DDYSIT
-562 SVYCSSS
+562 SLRCSAG
-569 NEILDFSLSYK
+569 NEILGFSISYK
-580 QNYSGSRHMTS
+580 QNYSGTRQMTS
-591 VKLCD
+591 VKRCD
-596 LSDIPEQIFNG
+596 LSDIPEQIFSG
-607 NAVTPKPA
+607 NAVTPKPT
-615 VKYGSD
+615 VKYGSA
-621 TLQEGTDYILS
+621 TLQEGTDYVLS
-632 WKDNAK
+632 WADNTK
-638 TGTSSV
+638 TGTGSV
-644 TVTGINNYFSSQSL
+644 TVTGINKYFASQTL

-667 TSTPTPKPTATP
+667 TV
-679 KPKPTATPTPK
+679 
-690 PTATPK
+690 
-696 PKPTTTPTP
+696 
-705 KPTATP
+705 
-711 TTKPTATPTPKPTAT
+711 
-726 PTTKPTATPTPK
+726 TPTPK
-738 PTATPTPKPTATPT
+738 PTATPTPKPT
-752 TKPTTPT
+752 
-759 PKPSTTPA
+759 STPA
-767 PMPSGTPAPMPS
+767 PKPSGTPAP
-779 GTPAPNPS
+779 A
-787 GTPAP
+787 
-792 NPSGTPAPNPSGTPA
+792 
-807 PVITNLTAPSI
+807 VVKLTAPAI
-818 KASASW
+818 KASTSW

-836 VRNYILYRKTNS
+836 AQSYILYRKTNS
-848 GKYTK
+848 GKYAK
-853 IKTLNANATSYK
+853 IKTLNANTTSYK
-865 DTKITMGNKYS
+865 DTKITIENKYS

-887 GSIYSPASK
+887 GYIYSPTSK
-896 AATVKPNLLRP
+896 AVTVKPNLLRP

-913 LKGKQTLSWK
+913 LKGKQILSWK
-923 KISGATGYV
+923 KVPGATGYV
-932 IYQKKGNGS
+932 LYQKKGNDS

-946 TISSKNTS
+946 TVSARNLS
-954 YTFKTAK
+954 YTFKTSK
-961 NITYSYRLVPYRTV
+961 NTTYSYRVVPYRTI
-975 NKKVKTGP
+975 NRKAKTGP
-983 ASAVKTGKAK
+983 ASAVKTGKAR

>member
-24 LAPGSTVRVQAASD
+24 LAPGNIVRVQAASD

-71 LNPVTMDKNLLECA
+71 RNPVTMDKNLLECA

-171 HATEACTQ
+171 HAAETCTQ
-179 PANQTVSPVIS
+179 PANQNVSPVLS
-190 VLPKL
+190 VLPRL
-195 INIHFNEVSPIT
+195 VNIHFNVSSPVK

-212 KTLAIYITCNGF
+212 KTLTIYATCNGF

-232 PASFTWSTGDPS
+232 PSSFTWSTGDPS
-244 IATVDQSG
+244 VATVDQSG
-252 VIQLKSRGTT
+252 VIRLKSKGNT
-262 TVSATLKSC
+262 TVTATLKSC
-271 PDKTLSTDINA
+271 PDKILTADLNA
-282 YYDLENSKET
+282 YYDLEDSKET
-292 SLRYTSSWNYT
+292 SLTYT
-303 GNPITFSPE
+303 GSWKYTGKPITFSPV
-312 LKFHG
+312 LKFHN
-317 RTLTEGKDYTISFSN
+317 RTLTEGKDYTLSFSN

-363 LSQTKVT
+363 LSQAEIA

-423 NFTGESNKYFYIDL
+423 NFTGERNKYFYIDL

-476 DYTLSYY
+476 DYTLSYF

-524 IQLAD
+524 IELPD
-529 PNCKSESVTSYLR
+529 TNCGNGSVTTFLR
-542 NNLIITYNGTQLIS
+542 NHLVITYNGVQLTS
-556 DDFRIT
+556 DDYSIT
-562 SVYCSSS
+562 SLRCSAG
-569 NEILDFSLSYK
+569 NEILGFSISYK
-580 QNYSGSRHMTS
+580 QNYSGTRQMTS
-591 VKLCD
+591 VKRCD
-596 LSDIPEQIFNG
+596 LSDIPEQIFSG
-607 NAVTPKPA
+607 NAVTPKPT
-615 VKYGSD
+615 VKYGSAA
-621 TLQEGTDYILS
+621 LQEGTDYVLS
-632 WKDNAK
+632 WADNTK
-638 TGTSSV
+638 TGTGSV
-644 TVTGINNYFSSQSL
+644 TVTGINKYFASQTL

-667 TSTPTPKPTATP
+667 TVTPTPKPT
-679 KPKPTATPTPK
+679 
-690 PTATPK
+690 
-696 PKPTTTPTP
+696 
-705 KPTATP
+705 
-711 TTKPTATPTPKPTAT
+711 
-726 PTTKPTATPTPK
+726 
-738 PTATPTPKPTATPT
+738 
-752 TKPTTPT
+752 
-759 PKPSTTPA
+759 STPA
-767 PMPSGTPAPMPS
+767 PKPSGTPAP
-779 GTPAPNPS
+779 A
-787 GTPAP
+787 
-792 NPSGTPAPNPSGTPA
+792 
-807 PVITNLTAPSI
+807 VVKLTAPAI
-818 KASASW
+818 KASTSW

-829 RWNRINN
+829 RWNRVKNSQ
-836 VRNYILYRKTNS
+836 NYILYRKTNS
-848 GKYTK
+848 GKYVK
-853 IKTLNANATSYK
+853 IKTLNANTTSYK
-865 DTKITMGNKYS
+865 DTKITIGNKYS

-887 GSIYSPASK
+887 GYIYSPTSK
-896 AATVKPNLLRP
+896 AVTVKPNLLRP

-913 LKGKQTLSWK
+913 LKGKQIISWK
-923 KISGATGYV
+923 KVPGATGYV
-932 IYQKKGNGS
+932 LYQKKGNGS

-946 TISSKNTS
+946 TVSARNLN
-954 YTFKTAK
+954 YTFKTSK
-961 NITYSYRLVPYRTV
+961 NTTYSYRVVPYRTI
-975 NKKVKTGP
+975 NRKAKTGP
-983 ASAVKTGKAK
+983 ASAVKTGKAR

>member
-24 LAPGSTVRVQAASD
+24 LLLLAPGNIVRVQAASD

-71 LNPVTMDKNLLECA
+71 RNPVTMDKNLLECA

-195 INIHFNEVSPIT
+195 INIHFNEASPIT

-224 SYMSSSLD
+224 SPMSSSLD

-252 VIQLKSRGTT
+252 VIRLKSRGTT

-271 PDKTLSTDINA
+271 PDKTLSADLNA
-282 YYDLENSKET
+282 YYDLENSRET

-303 GNPITFSPE
+303 GSPITFSPE
-312 LKFHG
+312 VKFHG

-332 NQNSGVGTFTI
+332 NRNSGLGSFTI
-343 TGLGLYSGTLTNN
+343 TGLGLYSGTLTDD
-356 FGIWQIN
+356 FLIRQIN
-363 LSQTKVT
+363 LSQSEVT

-379 GTPLTPKP
+379 GTALTPKP
-387 TVTWNGITL
+387 TVTWNGTTL

-437 TPITEAE
+437 TPITKAE

-476 DYTLSYY
+476 DYTLSYF

-542 NNLIITYNGTQLIS
+542 NNLVITYNGTQLTS

-562 SVYCSSS
+562 SVYYSSS

-607 NAVTPKPA
+607 NAVTPKPT

-621 TLQEGTDYILS
+621 TLQEGTDYILT

-638 TGTSSV
+638 TGTGSV

-667 TSTPTPKPTATP
+667 TSTPTPKP
-679 KPKPTATPTPK
+679 
-690 PTATPK
+690 
-696 PKPTTTPTP
+696 
-705 KPTATP
+705 
-711 TTKPTATPTPKPTAT
+711 
-726 PTTKPTATPTPK
+726 
-738 PTATPTPKPTATPT
+738 
-752 TKPTTPT
+752 
-759 PKPSTTPA
+759 ST
-767 PMPSGTPAPMPS
+767 
-779 GTPAPNPS
+779 
-787 GTPAP
+787 
-792 NPSGTPAPNPSGTPA
+792 TPA
-807 PVITNLTAPSI
+807 PVITKLTAPSI

-836 VRNYILYRKTNS
+836 ARNYILYRKTNS
-848 GKYTK
+848 GKYAK
-853 IKTLNANATSYK
+853 IKTLNANTTSYK
-865 DTKITMGNKYS
+865 DTKITIGNKYS
-876 YVIRASRKTSS
+876 YVIRASKKTSS
-887 GSIYSPASK
+887 GYIYSPVSK
-896 AATVKPNLLRP
+896 AVTVKPNLLRP
-907 STKLKT
+907 SIKLKT

-961 NITYSYRLVPYRTV
+961 NVTYSYRLVPYRTV
-975 NKKVKTGP
+975 NRKVKTGP

>member
-24 LAPGSTVRVQAASD
+24 LAPGNIVRVQAASD

-71 LNPVTMDKNLLECA
+71 RNPVTMDKNLLECA

-171 HATEACTQ
+171 HAAETCTQ
-179 PANQTVSPVIS
+179 PANQNVSPVLS
-190 VLPKL
+190 VLPRL
-195 INIHFNEVSPIT
+195 VNIHFNVSSPVK

-212 KTLAIYITCNGF
+212 KTLTIYATCNGF

-232 PASFTWSTGDPS
+232 PSSFTWSTGDPS
-244 IATVDQSG
+244 VATVDQSG
-252 VIQLKSRGTT
+252 VIRLKSKGNT
-262 TVSATLKSC
+262 TVTATLKSC
-271 PDKTLSTDINA
+271 PDKILTADLNA
-282 YYDLENSKET
+282 YYDLEDSKET
-292 SLRYTSSWNYT
+292 SLTYT
-303 GNPITFSPE
+303 GSWKYTGKPITFSPV
-312 LKFHG
+312 LKFHD
-317 RTLTEGKDYTISFSN
+317 RTLTEGKDYTLSFSN

-363 LSQTKVT
+363 LSQAEVT

-423 NFTGESNKYFYIDL
+423 NFTGETNKSFYIDL

-476 DYTLSYY
+476 DYTLSYF

-524 IQLAD
+524 IELPD
-529 PNCKSESVTSYLR
+529 TNCGNGSVTTFLR
-542 NNLIITYNGTQLIS
+542 NHLVITYNGVQLTS
-556 DDFRIT
+556 DDYSIT
-562 SVYCSSS
+562 SLRCSAG
-569 NEILDFSLSYK
+569 NEILGFSISYK
-580 QNYSGSRHMTS
+580 QNYSGTRQMTS
-591 VKLCD
+591 VKRCD
-596 LSDIPEQIFNG
+596 LSDIPEQIFSG
-607 NAVTPKPA
+607 NAVTPKPT
-615 VKYGSD
+615 VKYGSA
-621 TLQEGTDYILS
+621 TLQEGTDYVLS
-632 WKDNAK
+632 WADNTK
-638 TGTSSV
+638 TGTGSV
-644 TVTGINNYFSSQSL
+644 TVTGINKYFASQTL

-667 TSTPTPKPTATP
+667 TVTPTPKPTSTP
-679 KPKPTATPTPK
+679 A
-690 PTATPK
+690 
-696 PKPTTTPTP
+696 
-705 KPTATP
+705 
-711 TTKPTATPTPKPTAT
+711 
-726 PTTKPTATPTPK
+726 
-738 PTATPTPKPTATPT
+738 
-752 TKPTTPT
+752 
-759 PKPSTTPA
+759 PKPSSTPA
-767 PMPSGTPAPMPS
+767 PKPSGTPAP
-779 GTPAPNPS
+779 A
-787 GTPAP
+787 
-792 NPSGTPAPNPSGTPA
+792 
-807 PVITNLTAPSI
+807 VVKLTAPAI
-818 KASASW
+818 KASTSW

-829 RWNRINN
+829 RWNRVKNSQ
-836 VRNYILYRKTNS
+836 NYILYRKTNS
-848 GKYTK
+848 GKYAK
-853 IKTLNANATSYK
+853 IKTLNANTTSYK
-865 DTKITMGNKYS
+865 DTKITIGNKYS

-887 GSIYSPASK
+887 GHIYSPTSK
-896 AATVKPNLLRP
+896 AVTVKPNLLRP

-913 LKGKQTLSWK
+913 LKGKQILSWK
-923 KISGATGYV
+923 KVPGATGYV
-932 IYQKKGNGS
+932 LYQKKGNGS

-946 TISSKNTS
+946 TVSARNLN
-954 YTFKTAK
+954 YTFKTSK
-961 NITYSYRLVPYRTV
+961 NTTYSYRVVPYRTI
-975 NKKVKTGP
+975 NRKAKTGP
-983 ASAVKTGKAK
+983 ASAVKTGKAR

>member
-1 MNQTKEKKTRYLL
+1 MNETKEEKTRHLFWL
-14 WPALLLLLLL
+14 ALLLLLLL
-24 LAPGSTVRVQAASD
+24 LAPVHMVRVQAASD
-38 QTAVQLKLS
+38 QSMVELKLS

-71 LNPVTMDKNLLECA
+71 RNPVTMDKNLLECA

-171 HATEACTQ
+171 HAAETCTQ
-179 PANQTVSPVIS
+179 PANQNVSPVLS
-190 VLPKL
+190 VLPRL
-195 INIHFNEVSPIT
+195 VNIHFNVSSPVK

-212 KTLAIYITCNGF
+212 KTLTIYATCNGF

-232 PASFTWSTGDPS
+232 PSSFTWSTGDPS
-244 IATVDQSG
+244 VATVDQSG
-252 VIQLKSRGTT
+252 VIRLKSKGNT
-262 TVSATLKSC
+262 TVTATLKSC
-271 PDKTLSTDINA
+271 PDKILTADLNA
-282 YYDLENSKET
+282 YYDLEDSKET
-292 SLRYTSSWNYT
+292 SLTYT
-303 GNPITFSPE
+303 GSWKYTGKPITFSPV
-312 LKFHG
+312 LKFHD
-317 RTLTEGKDYTISFSN
+317 RTLTEGKDYTLSFSN

-363 LSQTKVT
+363 LSQAEVT

-423 NFTGESNKYFYIDL
+423 NFTGETNKSFYIDL

-476 DYTLSYY
+476 DYTLSYF

-524 IQLAD
+524 IELPD
-529 PNCKSESVTSYLR
+529 TNCGNGSVTTFLR
-542 NNLIITYNGTQLIS
+542 NHLVITYNGVQLTS
-556 DDFRIT
+556 DDYSIT
-562 SVYCSSS
+562 SLRCSAG
-569 NEILDFSLSYK
+569 NEILGFSISYK
-580 QNYSGSRHMTS
+580 QNYSGTRQMTS
-591 VKLCD
+591 VKRCD
-596 LSDIPEQIFNG
+596 LSDIPEQIFSG
-607 NAVTPKPA
+607 NAVTPKPT
-615 VKYGSD
+615 VKYGSA
-621 TLQEGTDYILS
+621 TLQEGTDYVLS
-632 WKDNAK
+632 WADNTK
-638 TGTSSV
+638 TGTGSV
-644 TVTGINNYFSSQSL
+644 TVTGINKYFASQTL

-667 TSTPTPKPTATP
+667 TV
-679 KPKPTATPTPK
+679 
-690 PTATPK
+690 
-696 PKPTTTPTP
+696 
-705 KPTATP
+705 
-711 TTKPTATPTPKPTAT
+711 
-726 PTTKPTATPTPK
+726 TPTPK
-738 PTATPTPKPTATPT
+738 PTATPTPKPTN
-752 TKPTTPT
+752 TPT
-759 PKPSTTPA
+759 PKPTSTPA
-767 PMPSGTPAPMPS
+767 PA
-779 GTPAPNPS
+779 
-787 GTPAP
+787 
-792 NPSGTPAPNPSGTPA
+792 
-807 PVITNLTAPSI
+807 VVKLTAPAI
-818 KASASW
+818 KASTSW

-836 VRNYILYRKTNS
+836 AQSYILYRKTNS
-848 GKYTK
+848 GKYVK
-853 IKTLNANATSYK
+853 LKTLNANTTAYK
-865 DTKITMGNKYS
+865 DTKITIGNKYS

-887 GSIYSPASK
+887 GYIYSPTSK
-896 AATVKPNLLRP
+896 AVTVKPNLLRP

-913 LKGKQTLSWK
+913 LKGKQIISWK
-923 KISGATGYV
+923 KVPGATGYV
-932 IYQKKGNGS
+932 LYQKKGNGS

-946 TISSKNTS
+946 TVSARNLN
-954 YTFKTAK
+954 YTFKTSK
-961 NITYSYRLVPYRTV
+961 NTTYSYRVVPYRTI
-975 NKKVKTGP
+975 NRKAKTGP
-983 ASAVKTGKAK
+983 ASAVKTGKAR

>member
-24 LAPGSTVRVQAASD
+24 LAPGNIVRVQAASD

-71 LNPVTMDKNLLECA
+71 RNPVTMDKNLLECA

-171 HATEACTQ
+171 HAAETCTQ
-179 PANQTVSPVIS
+179 PANQNVSPVLS
-190 VLPKL
+190 VLPRL
-195 INIHFNEVSPIT
+195 MNIHFNVSSPVK

-212 KTLAIYITCNGF
+212 KTLTIYATCNGF

-232 PASFTWSTGDPS
+232 PSSFTWSTGDPS
-244 IATVDQSG
+244 VATVDQSG
-252 VIQLKSRGTT
+252 VIRLKSKGNT
-262 TVSATLKSC
+262 TVTATLKSC
-271 PDKTLSTDINA
+271 PDKILTADLNA
-282 YYDLENSKET
+282 YYDLEDSKET
-292 SLRYTSSWNYT
+292 SLTYT
-303 GNPITFSPE
+303 GSWKYTGKPITFSPV
-312 LKFHG
+312 LKFHN
-317 RTLTEGKDYTISFSN
+317 RTLTEGKDYTLSFSN

-363 LSQTKVT
+363 LSQAEIA

-423 NFTGESNKYFYIDL
+423 NFTGERNKYFYIDL

-476 DYTLSYY
+476 DYTLSYF

-524 IQLAD
+524 IELPD
-529 PNCKSESVTSYLR
+529 TNCGNGSVTTFLR
-542 NNLIITYNGTQLIS
+542 NHLVITYNGVQLTS
-556 DDFRIT
+556 DDYSIT
-562 SVYCSSS
+562 SLRCSAG
-569 NEILDFSLSYK
+569 NEILGFSISYK
-580 QNYSGSRHMTS
+580 QNYSGTRQMTS
-591 VKLCD
+591 VKRCD
-596 LSDIPEQIFNG
+596 LSDIPEQIFSG
-607 NAVTPKPA
+607 NAVTPKPT
-615 VKYGSD
+615 VKYGSA
-621 TLQEGTDYILS
+621 TLQEGTDYVLS
-632 WKDNAK
+632 WADNTK
-638 TGTSSV
+638 TGTGSV
-644 TVTGINNYFSSQSL
+644 TVTGINKYFASQTL

-667 TSTPTPKPTATP
+667 TVTPTPKPTN
-679 KPKPTATPTPK
+679 TPTPK
-690 PTATPK
+690 PT
-696 PKPTTTPTP
+696 
-705 KPTATP
+705 
-711 TTKPTATPTPKPTAT
+711 
-726 PTTKPTATPTPK
+726 
-738 PTATPTPKPTATPT
+738 
-752 TKPTTPT
+752 
-759 PKPSTTPA
+759 STPA
-767 PMPSGTPAPMPS
+767 PA
-779 GTPAPNPS
+779 
-787 GTPAP
+787 
-792 NPSGTPAPNPSGTPA
+792 
-807 PVITNLTAPSI
+807 VVKLTAPAI
-818 KASASW
+818 KASTSW

-829 RWNRINN
+829 RWNRVKNSQ
-836 VRNYILYRKTNS
+836 NYILYRKTNS
-848 GKYTK
+848 GKYAK
-853 IKTLNANATSYK
+853 IKTLNANTTSYK
-865 DTKITMGNKYS
+865 DTKITIGNKYS

-887 GSIYSPASK
+887 GYIYSPTSK
-896 AATVKPNLLRP
+896 AVTMKPNLLRP

-913 LKGKQTLSWK
+913 LKGKQILSWK
-923 KISGATGYV
+923 KVPGATGYV
-932 IYQKKGNGS
+932 LYQKKGNGS

-946 TISSKNTS
+946 TVSARNLN
-954 YTFKTAK
+954 YTFKTSK
-961 NITYSYRLVPYRTV
+961 NTTYSYRVVPYRTI
-975 NKKVKTGP
+975 NRKAKTGP
-983 ASAVKTGKAK
+983 ASAVKTGKAR

>member
-24 LAPGSTVRVQAASD
+24 LAPGNIVRVQAASD

-71 LNPVTMDKNLLECA
+71 RNPVTMDKNLLECA

-179 PANQTVSPVIS
+179 TDNQTVSPVIS

-195 INIHFNEVSPIT
+195 INIHFNEASPIT

-252 VIQLKSRGTT
+252 VIRLKSRGTT

-271 PDKTLSTDINA
+271 PDKTLSADLNA
-282 YYDLENSKET
+282 YYDLENSRET

-303 GNPITFSPE
+303 GSPITFSPE

-317 RTLTEGKDYTISFSN
+317 RTLTEGKDYTISFSH

-363 LSQTKVT
+363 LSQAEID

-542 NNLIITYNGTQLIS
+542 NNLIITYNGTQLTS

-562 SVYCSSS
+562 SVYYSSS
-569 NEILDFSLSYK
+569 NEILGFSLSYK

-607 NAVTPKPA
+607 NAVTPKPT
-615 VKYGSD
+615 VKYGSN
-621 TLQEGTDYILS
+621 TLQEGTDYILT

-638 TGTSSV
+638 TGTGSV

-667 TSTPTPKPTATP
+667 TSTPTPKP
-679 KPKPTATPTPK
+679 
-690 PTATPK
+690 
-696 PKPTTTPTP
+696 
-705 KPTATP
+705 
-711 TTKPTATPTPKPTAT
+711 
-726 PTTKPTATPTPK
+726 
-738 PTATPTPKPTATPT
+738 
-752 TKPTTPT
+752 
-759 PKPSTTPA
+759 ST
-767 PMPSGTPAPMPS
+767 
-779 GTPAPNPS
+779 
-787 GTPAP
+787 
-792 NPSGTPAPNPSGTPA
+792 TPA
-807 PVITNLTAPSI
+807 PVITKLTAPSI

-836 VRNYILYRKTNS
+836 ALNYILYRKTNS

-853 IKTLNANATSYK
+853 IKTLNANTTSYK
-865 DTKITMGNKYS
+865 DTKITIGNKYS
-876 YVIRASRKTSS
+876 YVIRASKKTSS
-887 GSIYSPASK
+887 GYIYSPASK
-896 AATVKPNLLRP
+896 AVTVKPNLLRP

-946 TISSKNTS
+946 TISYKNTS

-961 NITYSYRLVPYRTV
+961 NVTYSYRLVPYRTV
-975 NKKVKTGP
+975 NRKVKTGP

>member
-24 LAPGSTVRVQAASD
+24 LAPGNIVRVQAASD

-71 LNPVTMDKNLLECA
+71 RNPVTMDKNLLECA
-85 MTRAEELTVYASH
+85 MTRAEELTVCASH

-113 EDPSENLAINQGTP
+113 ENPSENLAINQGTP

-195 INIHFNEVSPIT
+195 INIHFNEASPIT
-207 FTEEQ
+207 FIEEQ

-252 VIQLKSRGTT
+252 VIRLKSRGTT

-271 PDKTLSTDINA
+271 PDKTLSADLNA
-282 YYDLENSKET
+282 YYDLENSRET

-303 GNPITFSPE
+303 GSPITFSPE

-317 RTLTEGKDYTISFSN
+317 RTLTEGKDYTISFSH

-363 LSQTKVT
+363 LSQAEID

-524 IQLAD
+524 IELPD
-529 PNCKSESVTSYLR
+529 TNCGNGSVTTFLR
-542 NNLIITYNGTQLIS
+542 NHLVITYNGVQLTS
-556 DDFRIT
+556 DDYSIT
-562 SVYCSSS
+562 SLRCSAG
-569 NEILDFSLSYK
+569 NEILGFSISYK
-580 QNYSGSRHMTS
+580 QNYSGTRQMTS
-591 VKLCD
+591 VKRCD
-596 LSDIPEQIFNG
+596 LSDIPEQIFSG
-607 NAVTPKPA
+607 NAVTPKPT
-615 VKYGSD
+615 VKYGSA
-621 TLQEGTDYILS
+621 TLQEGTDYVLS
-632 WKDNAK
+632 WADNTK
-638 TGTSSV
+638 TGTGSV
-644 TVTGINNYFSSQSL
+644 TVTGINKYFASQTL

-667 TSTPTPKPTATP
+667 TVTPTPKPTN
-679 KPKPTATPTPK
+679 TPTPK
-690 PTATPK
+690 PT
-696 PKPTTTPTP
+696 
-705 KPTATP
+705 
-711 TTKPTATPTPKPTAT
+711 
-726 PTTKPTATPTPK
+726 
-738 PTATPTPKPTATPT
+738 
-752 TKPTTPT
+752 
-759 PKPSTTPA
+759 STPA
-767 PMPSGTPAPMPS
+767 PA
-779 GTPAPNPS
+779 
-787 GTPAP
+787 
-792 NPSGTPAPNPSGTPA
+792 
-807 PVITNLTAPSI
+807 VVKLTAPAI
-818 KASASW
+818 KASTSW

-829 RWNRINN
+829 RWNRVKNSQ
-836 VRNYILYRKTNS
+836 NYILYRKTNS
-848 GKYTK
+848 GKYAK
-853 IKTLNANATSYK
+853 IKTLNANTTSYK
-865 DTKITMGNKYS
+865 DTKITIGNKYS

-887 GSIYSPASK
+887 GYIYSPTSK
-896 AATVKPNLLRP
+896 AVTVKPNLLRP

-913 LKGKQTLSWK
+913 LKGKQILSWK
-923 KISGATGYV
+923 KVPGATGYV
-932 IYQKKGNGS
+932 LYQKKGNGS

-946 TISSKNTS
+946 TVSARNLN
-954 YTFKTAK
+954 YTFKTSK
-961 NITYSYRLVPYRTV
+961 NTTYSYRVVPYRTI
-975 NKKVKTGP
+975 NRKAKTGP
-983 ASAVKTGKAK
+983 ASAVKTGKAR

>member
-24 LAPGSTVRVQAASD
+24 LAPGNIVRVQAASD
-38 QTAVQLKLS
+38 QSTVELKLS

-71 LNPVTMDKNLLECA
+71 RNPVTMDKNLLECA

-171 HATEACTQ
+171 HAAETCTQ
-179 PANQTVSPVIS
+179 PANQNVSPVLS
-190 VLPKL
+190 VLPRL
-195 INIHFNEVSPIT
+195 MNIHFNVSSPVK

-212 KTLAIYITCNGF
+212 KTLTIYATCNGF

-232 PASFTWSTGDPS
+232 PSSFTWSTGDPS
-244 IATVDQSG
+244 VATVDQSG
-252 VIQLKSRGTT
+252 VIRLKSKGNT
-262 TVSATLKSC
+262 TVTATLKSC
-271 PDKTLSTDINA
+271 PDKILTADLNA
-282 YYDLENSKET
+282 YYDLEDSKET
-292 SLRYTSSWNYT
+292 SLTYT
-303 GNPITFSPE
+303 GSWKYTGKPITFSPV
-312 LKFHG
+312 LKFHD
-317 RTLTEGKDYTISFSN
+317 RTLTEGKDYTLSFSN

-363 LSQTKVT
+363 LSQAEVT

-423 NFTGESNKYFYIDL
+423 NFTGETNKSFYIDL

-476 DYTLSYY
+476 DYTLSYF

-524 IQLAD
+524 IELPD
-529 PNCKSESVTSYLR
+529 TNCGNGSVTTFLR
-542 NNLIITYNGTQLIS
+542 NHLVITYNGVQLTS
-556 DDFRIT
+556 DDYSIT
-562 SVYCSSS
+562 SLRCSAG
-569 NEILDFSLSYK
+569 NEILGFSISYK
-580 QNYSGSRHMTS
+580 QNYSGTRQMTS
-591 VKLCD
+591 VKRCD
-596 LSDIPEQIFNG
+596 LSDIPEQIFSG
-607 NAVTPKPA
+607 NAVTPKPT
-615 VKYGSD
+615 VKYGSA
-621 TLQEGTDYILS
+621 TLQEGTDYVLS
-632 WKDNAK
+632 WADNTK
-638 TGTSSV
+638 TGTGSV
-644 TVTGINNYFSSQSL
+644 TVTGINKYFASQTL
-658 TFKISAPAP
+658 TFKISAPSP
-667 TSTPTPKPTATP
+667 TV
-679 KPKPTATPTPK
+679 
-690 PTATPK
+690 
-696 PKPTTTPTP
+696 
-705 KPTATP
+705 
-711 TTKPTATPTPKPTAT
+711 
-726 PTTKPTATPTPK
+726 TPTPK
-738 PTATPTPKPTATPT
+738 PTATPTPKPT
-752 TKPTTPT
+752 
-759 PKPSTTPA
+759 STPA
-767 PMPSGTPAPMPS
+767 PA
-779 GTPAPNPS
+779 
-787 GTPAP
+787 
-792 NPSGTPAPNPSGTPA
+792 
-807 PVITNLTAPSI
+807 VVKLTAPAI
-818 KASASW
+818 KASTSW

-829 RWNRINN
+829 RWNRVKNSQ
-836 VRNYILYRKTNS
+836 NYILYRKTNS
-848 GKYTK
+848 GKYAK
-853 IKTLNANATSYK
+853 IKTLNANTTSYK
-865 DTKITMGNKYS
+865 DTKITIGNKYS

-887 GSIYSPASK
+887 GYIYSPTSK
-896 AATVKPNLLRP
+896 AVTVKPNLLRP

-913 LKGKQTLSWK
+913 LKGKQILSWK
-923 KISGATGYV
+923 KVPGATGYV
-932 IYQKKGNGS
+932 LYQKKGNGS

-946 TISSKNTS
+946 TVSARNLN
-954 YTFKTAK
+954 YTFKTSK
-961 NITYSYRLVPYRTV
+961 NTTYSYRVVPYRTI
-975 NKKVKTGP
+975 NRKAKTGP
-983 ASAVKTGKAK
+983 ASAVKTGKAR

>member
-24 LAPGSTVRVQAASD
+24 LAPGNIARVQAASD

-71 LNPVTMDKNLLECA
+71 RNPVTMDKNLLECA

-171 HATEACTQ
+171 HAAETCTQ
-179 PANQTVSPVIS
+179 PANQNVSPVLS
-190 VLPKL
+190 VLPRL
-195 INIHFNEVSPIT
+195 VNIHFNVSSPVK

-212 KTLAIYITCNGF
+212 KTLTIYATCNGF

-232 PASFTWSTGDPS
+232 PSSFTWSTGDPS
-244 IATVDQSG
+244 VATVDQSG
-252 VIQLKSRGTT
+252 VIRLKSKGNT
-262 TVSATLKSC
+262 TVTATLKSC
-271 PDKTLSTDINA
+271 PDKILTADLNA
-282 YYDLENSKET
+282 YYDLEDSKET
-292 SLRYTSSWNYT
+292 SLTYT
-303 GNPITFSPE
+303 GSWKYTGKPITFSPV
-312 LKFHG
+312 LKFHD
-317 RTLTEGKDYTISFSN
+317 RTLTEGKDYTLSFSN

-363 LSQTKVT
+363 LSQAEVT

-423 NFTGESNKYFYIDL
+423 NFTGETNKSFYIDL

-476 DYTLSYY
+476 DYTLSYF

-524 IQLAD
+524 IELPD
-529 PNCKSESVTSYLR
+529 TNCGNGSVTTFLR
-542 NNLIITYNGTQLIS
+542 NHLVITYNGVQLTS
-556 DDFRIT
+556 DDYSIT
-562 SVYCSSS
+562 SLRCSAG
-569 NEILDFSLSYK
+569 NEILGFSISYK
-580 QNYSGSRHMTS
+580 QNYSGTRQMTS
-591 VKLCD
+591 VKRCD
-596 LSDIPEQIFNG
+596 LSDIPEQIFSG
-607 NAVTPKPA
+607 NAVTPKPT
-615 VKYGSD
+615 VKYGSA
-621 TLQEGTDYILS
+621 TLQEGTDYVLS
-632 WKDNAK
+632 WADNTK
-638 TGTSSV
+638 TGTGSV
-644 TVTGINNYFSSQSL
+644 TVTGINKYFASQTL

-667 TSTPTPKPTATP
+667 TV
-679 KPKPTATPTPK
+679 
-690 PTATPK
+690 
-696 PKPTTTPTP
+696 
-705 KPTATP
+705 
-711 TTKPTATPTPKPTAT
+711 
-726 PTTKPTATPTPK
+726 TPTPK
-738 PTATPTPKPTATPT
+738 PTATPTPKPT
-752 TKPTTPT
+752 
-759 PKPSTTPA
+759 STPA
-767 PMPSGTPAPMPS
+767 PKPSGTPAP
-779 GTPAPNPS
+779 A
-787 GTPAP
+787 
-792 NPSGTPAPNPSGTPA
+792 
-807 PVITNLTAPSI
+807 VVKLTAPAI
-818 KASASW
+818 KASTSW

-836 VRNYILYRKTNS
+836 AQSYILYRKTNS
-848 GKYTK
+848 GKYAK
-853 IKTLNANATSYK
+853 IKTLNANTTAYK
-865 DTKITMGNKYS
+865 DTKITIGNKYS

-887 GSIYSPASK
+887 GYIYSPTSK
-896 AATVKPNLLRP
+896 AVTVKPNLLRP

-913 LKGKQTLSWK
+913 LKGKQILSWK
-923 KISGATGYV
+923 KVPGATGYV
-932 IYQKKGNGS
+932 LYQKKGNGS

-946 TISSKNTS
+946 TVSARNLN
-954 YTFKTAK
+954 YTFKTSK
-961 NITYSYRLVPYRTV
+961 NTTYSYRVVPYRTI
-975 NKKVKTGP
+975 NRKAKTGP
-983 ASAVKTGKAK
+983 ASAVKTGKAR

>member
-1 MNQTKEKKTRYLL
+1 MNETKEEKTRHLF

-24 LAPGSTVRVQAASD
+24 LAPVHMVRVQAASD

-71 LNPVTMDKNLLECA
+71 RNPVTMDKNLLECA

-171 HATEACTQ
+171 HAAETCTQ
-179 PANQTVSPVIS
+179 PANQNVSPVLS
-190 VLPKL
+190 VLPRL
-195 INIHFNEVSPIT
+195 MNIHFNVSSPVK

-212 KTLAIYITCNGF
+212 KTLTIYATCNGF

-232 PASFTWSTGDPS
+232 PSSFTWSTGDPS
-244 IATVDQSG
+244 VATVDQSG
-252 VIQLKSRGTT
+252 VIRLKSKGNT
-262 TVSATLKSC
+262 TVTATLKSC
-271 PDKTLSTDINA
+271 PDKILTADLNA
-282 YYDLENSKET
+282 YYDLEDSKET
-292 SLRYTSSWNYT
+292 SLTYT
-303 GNPITFSPE
+303 GSWKYTGKPITFSPV
-312 LKFHG
+312 LKFHN
-317 RTLTEGKDYTISFSN
+317 RTLTEGKDYTLSFSN

-363 LSQTKVT
+363 LSQAEIA

-423 NFTGESNKYFYIDL
+423 NFTGERNKYFCIDL

-476 DYTLSYY
+476 DYTLSYF

-524 IQLAD
+524 IELPD
-529 PNCKSESVTSYLR
+529 TNCGNGSVTTFLR
-542 NNLIITYNGTQLIS
+542 NHLVITYNGTQLTS
-556 DDFRIT
+556 DDYSIT
-562 SVYCSSS
+562 SLRCSAG
-569 NEILDFSLSYK
+569 NEILGFSISYK
-580 QNYSGSRHMTS
+580 QNYSGTRQMTS
-591 VKLCD
+591 VKRCD
-596 LSDIPEQIFNG
+596 LSDIPEQIFSG
-607 NAVTPKPA
+607 NAVTPKPT
-615 VKYGSD
+615 VKYGSA
-621 TLQEGTDYILS
+621 TLQEGTDYVLS
-632 WKDNAK
+632 WADNTK
-638 TGTSSV
+638 TGTGSV
-644 TVTGINNYFSSQSL
+644 TVTGINKYFASQTL

-667 TSTPTPKPTATP
+667 TVTPTPKPTN
-679 KPKPTATPTPK
+679 TPTPK
-690 PTATPK
+690 PT
-696 PKPTTTPTP
+696 
-705 KPTATP
+705 
-711 TTKPTATPTPKPTAT
+711 
-726 PTTKPTATPTPK
+726 
-738 PTATPTPKPTATPT
+738 
-752 TKPTTPT
+752 
-759 PKPSTTPA
+759 STPA
-767 PMPSGTPAPMPS
+767 PA
-779 GTPAPNPS
+779 
-787 GTPAP
+787 
-792 NPSGTPAPNPSGTPA
+792 
-807 PVITNLTAPSI
+807 VVKLTAPAI
-818 KASASW
+818 KASTSW

-829 RWNRINN
+829 RWNRVKNSQ
-836 VRNYILYRKTNS
+836 NYILYRKTNS
-848 GKYTK
+848 GKYAK
-853 IKTLNANATSYK
+853 IKTLNANTTSYK
-865 DTKITMGNKYS
+865 DTKITIGNKYS

-887 GSIYSPASK
+887 GYIYSPTSK
-896 AATVKPNLLRP
+896 AVTVKPNLLRP

-913 LKGKQTLSWK
+913 LKGKQIISWK
-923 KISGATGYV
+923 KVPGATGYV
-932 IYQKKGNGS
+932 LYQKKGNGS

-946 TISSKNTS
+946 TVSARNLN
-954 YTFKTAK
+954 YTFKTSK
-961 NITYSYRLVPYRTV
+961 NTTYSYRVVPYRTI
-975 NKKVKTGP
+975 NRKAKTGP
-983 ASAVKTGKAK
+983 ASAVKTGKAR

>member
-1 MNQTKEKKTRYLL
+1 MNETKEEKTRHLF

-24 LAPGSTVRVQAASD
+24 LAPVHMVRVQAASD
-38 QTAVQLKLS
+38 QSTVELKLS

-71 LNPVTMDKNLLECA
+71 RNPVTMDKNLLECA
-85 MTRAEELTVYASH
+85 MTRAEELIVYASH

-171 HATEACTQ
+171 HAAETCTQ
-179 PANQTVSPVIS
+179 PANQNVSPVLS
-190 VLPKL
+190 VLPRL
-195 INIHFNEVSPIT
+195 MNIHFNVSSPVK

-212 KTLAIYITCNGF
+212 KTLTIYATCNGF

-232 PASFTWSTGDPS
+232 PSSFTWSTGDPS
-244 IATVDQSG
+244 VATVDQSG
-252 VIQLKSRGTT
+252 VIRLKSKGNT
-262 TVSATLKSC
+262 TVTATLKSC
-271 PDKTLSTDINA
+271 PDKILTADLNA
-282 YYDLENSKET
+282 YYDLEDSKET
-292 SLRYTSSWNYT
+292 SLTYT
-303 GNPITFSPE
+303 GSWKYTGKPITFSPV
-312 LKFHG
+312 LKFHD
-317 RTLTEGKDYTISFSN
+317 RTLTEGKDYTLSFSN

-363 LSQTKVT
+363 LSQAEVT

-423 NFTGESNKYFYIDL
+423 NFTGETNKSFYIDL

-476 DYTLSYY
+476 DYTLSYF

-524 IQLAD
+524 IELPD
-529 PNCKSESVTSYLR
+529 TNCGNGSVTTFLR
-542 NNLIITYNGTQLIS
+542 NHLVITYNGVQLTS
-556 DDFRIT
+556 DDYSIT
-562 SVYCSSS
+562 SLRCSAG
-569 NEILDFSLSYK
+569 NEILGFSISYK
-580 QNYSGSRHMTS
+580 QNYSGTRQMTS
-591 VKLCD
+591 VKRCD
-596 LSDIPEQIFNG
+596 LSDIPEQIFSG
-607 NAVTPKPA
+607 NAVTPKPT
-615 VKYGSD
+615 VKYGSA
-621 TLQEGTDYILS
+621 TLQEGTDYVLS
-632 WKDNAK
+632 WADNTK
-638 TGTSSV
+638 TGTGSV
-644 TVTGINNYFSSQSL
+644 TVTGINKYFASQTL

-667 TSTPTPKPTATP
+667 TVTPTPKPTN
-679 KPKPTATPTPK
+679 TPTPK
-690 PTATPK
+690 PT
-696 PKPTTTPTP
+696 
-705 KPTATP
+705 
-711 TTKPTATPTPKPTAT
+711 
-726 PTTKPTATPTPK
+726 
-738 PTATPTPKPTATPT
+738 
-752 TKPTTPT
+752 
-759 PKPSTTPA
+759 STPA
-767 PMPSGTPAPMPS
+767 PKPSGTPAP
-779 GTPAPNPS
+779 A
-787 GTPAP
+787 
-792 NPSGTPAPNPSGTPA
+792 
-807 PVITNLTAPSI
+807 VVKLTAPAI
-818 KASASW
+818 KASTSW

-836 VRNYILYRKTNS
+836 AQSYILYRKTNS
-848 GKYTK
+848 GKYAK
-853 IKTLNANATSYK
+853 IKTLNANTTSYK
-865 DTKITMGNKYS
+865 DTKITIGNKYS

-887 GSIYSPASK
+887 GYIYSPTSK
-896 AATVKPNLLRP
+896 AVTVKPNLLRP

-913 LKGKQTLSWK
+913 LKGKQILSWK
-923 KISGATGYV
+923 KVPGATGYV
-932 IYQKKGNGS
+932 LYQKKGNGS

-946 TISSKNTS
+946 TVSARNLS
-954 YTFKTAK
+954 YTFKTSK
-961 NITYSYRLVPYRTV
+961 NTTYSYRVVPYRTI
-975 NKKVKTGP
+975 NRKAKTGP
-983 ASAVKTGKAK
+983 ASAVKTGKAR

>member
-1 MNQTKEKKTRYLL
+1 
-14 WPALLLLLLL
+14 
-24 LAPGSTVRVQAASD
+24 
-38 QTAVQLKLS
+38 
-47 QGIRRYDYAY
+47 
-57 QVLDLVNQERAKKN
+57 
-71 LNPVTMDKNLLECA
+71 MDKNLLECA

-171 HATEACTQ
+171 HAAETCTQ
-179 PANQTVSPVIS
+179 PANQNVSPVLS
-190 VLPKL
+190 VLPRL
-195 INIHFNEVSPIT
+195 MNIHFNVSSPVK

-212 KTLAIYITCNGF
+212 KTLTIYATCNGF

-232 PASFTWSTGDPS
+232 PSSFTWSTGDPS
-244 IATVDQSG
+244 VATVDQSG
-252 VIQLKSRGTT
+252 VIRLKSKGNT
-262 TVSATLKSC
+262 TVTATLKSC
-271 PDKTLSTDINA
+271 PDKILTADLNA
-282 YYDLENSKET
+282 YYDLEDSKET
-292 SLRYTSSWNYT
+292 SLTYT
-303 GNPITFSPE
+303 GSWKYTGKPITFSPV
-312 LKFHG
+312 LKFHN
-317 RTLTEGKDYTISFSN
+317 RTLTEGKDYTLSFSN

-363 LSQTKVT
+363 LSQAEIA

-423 NFTGESNKYFYIDL
+423 NFTGERNKYFYIDL

-476 DYTLSYY
+476 DYTLSYF

-524 IQLAD
+524 IELPD
-529 PNCKSESVTSYLR
+529 TNCGNGSVTTFLR
-542 NNLIITYNGTQLIS
+542 NHLVITYNGVQLTS
-556 DDFRIT
+556 DDYSIT
-562 SVYCSSS
+562 SLRCSAG
-569 NEILDFSLSYK
+569 NEILGFSISYK
-580 QNYSGSRHMTS
+580 QNYSGTRQMTS
-591 VKLCD
+591 VKRCD
-596 LSDIPEQIFNG
+596 LSDIPEQIFSG
-607 NAVTPKPA
+607 NAVTPKPT
-615 VKYGSD
+615 VKYGSA
-621 TLQEGTDYILS
+621 TLQEGTDYVLS
-632 WKDNAK
+632 WADNTK
-638 TGTSSV
+638 TGTGSV
-644 TVTGINNYFSSQSL
+644 TVTGINKYFASQTL

-667 TSTPTPKPTATP
+667 TVTPTPKPTN
-679 KPKPTATPTPK
+679 TPTPK
-690 PTATPK
+690 PT
-696 PKPTTTPTP
+696 
-705 KPTATP
+705 
-711 TTKPTATPTPKPTAT
+711 
-726 PTTKPTATPTPK
+726 
-738 PTATPTPKPTATPT
+738 
-752 TKPTTPT
+752 
-759 PKPSTTPA
+759 STPA
-767 PMPSGTPAPMPS
+767 PA
-779 GTPAPNPS
+779 
-787 GTPAP
+787 
-792 NPSGTPAPNPSGTPA
+792 
-807 PVITNLTAPSI
+807 VVKLTAPAI
-818 KASASW
+818 KASTSW

-829 RWNRINN
+829 RWNRVKNSQ
-836 VRNYILYRKTNS
+836 NYILYRKTNS
-848 GKYTK
+848 GKYAK
-853 IKTLNANATSYK
+853 IKTLNANTTSYK
-865 DTKITMGNKYS
+865 DTKITIGNKYS

-887 GSIYSPASK
+887 GYIYSPTSK
-896 AATVKPNLLRP
+896 AVTVKPNLLRP

-913 LKGKQTLSWK
+913 LKGKQILSWK
-923 KISGATGYV
+923 KVPGATGYV
-932 IYQKKGNGS
+932 LYQKKGNGS

-946 TISSKNTS
+946 TVSARNLN
-954 YTFKTAK
+954 YTFKTSK
-961 NITYSYRLVPYRTV
+961 NTTYSYRVVPYRTI
-975 NKKVKTGP
+975 NRKAKTGP
-983 ASAVKTGKAK
+983 ASAVKTGKAR

>member
-1 MNQTKEKKTRYLL
+1 MNETKEEKTRHLFWL
-14 WPALLLLLLL
+14 ALLLLLLL
-24 LAPGSTVRVQAASD
+24 LAPVHMVRVQAASD
-38 QTAVQLKLS
+38 QSMVELKLS

-71 LNPVTMDKNLLECA
+71 RNPVTMDKNLLECA

-171 HATEACTQ
+171 HAAETCTQ
-179 PANQTVSPVIS
+179 PANQNVSPVLS
-190 VLPKL
+190 VLPRL
-195 INIHFNEVSPIT
+195 VNIHFNVSSPVK

-212 KTLAIYITCNGF
+212 KTLTIYATCNGF

-232 PASFTWSTGDPS
+232 PSSFTWSTGDPS
-244 IATVDQSG
+244 VATVDQSG
-252 VIQLKSRGTT
+252 VIRLKSKGNT
-262 TVSATLKSC
+262 TVTATLKSC
-271 PDKTLSTDINA
+271 PDKILTADLNA
-282 YYDLENSKET
+282 YYDLEDSKET
-292 SLRYTSSWNYT
+292 SLTYT
-303 GNPITFSPE
+303 GSWKYTGKPITFSPV
-312 LKFHG
+312 LKFHD
-317 RTLTEGKDYTISFSN
+317 RTLTEGKDYTLSFSN

-363 LSQTKVT
+363 LSQAEVT

-423 NFTGESNKYFYIDL
+423 NFTGETNKSFYIDL

-476 DYTLSYY
+476 DYTLSYF

-524 IQLAD
+524 IELPD
-529 PNCKSESVTSYLR
+529 TNCGNGSVTTFLR
-542 NNLIITYNGTQLIS
+542 NHLVITYNGVQLTS
-556 DDFRIT
+556 DDYSIT
-562 SVYCSSS
+562 SLRCSAG
-569 NEILDFSLSYK
+569 NEILGFSISYK
-580 QNYSGSRHMTS
+580 QNYSGTRQMTS
-591 VKLCD
+591 VKRCD
-596 LSDIPEQIFNG
+596 LSDIPEQIFSG
-607 NAVTPKPA
+607 NAVTPKPT
-615 VKYGSD
+615 VKYGSA
-621 TLQEGTDYILS
+621 TLQEGTDYVLS
-632 WKDNAK
+632 WADNTK
-638 TGTSSV
+638 TGTGSV
-644 TVTGINNYFSSQSL
+644 TVTGINKYFASQTL

-667 TSTPTPKPTATP
+667 TVTPTPKPTN
-679 KPKPTATPTPK
+679 TPTPK
-690 PTATPK
+690 PT
-696 PKPTTTPTP
+696 
-705 KPTATP
+705 
-711 TTKPTATPTPKPTAT
+711 
-726 PTTKPTATPTPK
+726 
-738 PTATPTPKPTATPT
+738 
-752 TKPTTPT
+752 
-759 PKPSTTPA
+759 STPA
-767 PMPSGTPAPMPS
+767 PKPSGTPAP
-779 GTPAPNPS
+779 A
-787 GTPAP
+787 
-792 NPSGTPAPNPSGTPA
+792 
-807 PVITNLTAPSI
+807 VVKLTAPAI
-818 KASASW
+818 KASTSW

-836 VRNYILYRKTNS
+836 ARSYILYRKTNS
-848 GKYTK
+848 GKYAK
-853 IKTLNANATSYK
+853 IKTLNANTTSYK
-865 DTKITMGNKYS
+865 DTKITIGNKYS

-887 GSIYSPASK
+887 GYIYSPTSK
-896 AATVKPNLLRP
+896 AVTVKPNLLRP

-913 LKGKQTLSWK
+913 LKGKQILSWK
-923 KISGATGYV
+923 KVPGATGYV
-932 IYQKKGNGS
+932 LYQKKGNGS

-946 TISSKNTS
+946 TVSARNLN
-954 YTFKTAK
+954 YTFKTSK
-961 NITYSYRLVPYRTV
+961 NTTYSYRVVPYRTI
-975 NKKVKTGP
+975 NRKAKTGP
-983 ASAVKTGKAK
+983 ASAVKTGKAR